1 MKKVFTFLLLTFLF
15 IININADVTMSYDKA
30 VNNSQRY
37 VYKFNKYGKYI
48 ITDKKYI
55 EIVNSDTAI
64 IPFAFKSNKSTVN
77 TDFTRG
83 GLLNEEE
90 FIISK
95 DSNGN
100 TYLSQDV
107 EFFLMKDGTI
117 KAINV
122 LNNDVIDAGD
132 KKYALRVTEFV
143 IPGTKTKGSGTKNN
157 PWEFVGTYKL
167 TFYIENGKITNNNLS
182 VDKYI
187 VYAVES
193 TEGQI
198 VINFKPDSTFAYY
211 NNNCDFEYEYDK
223 TNKIHRIFKSNKDIT
238 SDKECTINLIA
249 TGLLVQYDLNGGTGN
264 CENLSVTKGSKLTN
278 ICTSVSKPGY
288 MFKGWKDASGN
299 TVTKDTIVND
309 NLKLTAEWEIKKYT
323 LTVKPNGGV
332 WNNQTENKT
341 IEQEYM
347 STTTID
353 NPTKGS
359 TYKITFDSN
368 NTNATISKNIVEAER
383 PFSNWKLT
391 KDVNDVT
398 TKLEN
403 NKFTFGTSNATIEAN
418 YGVNSNNT
426 TLALISKAGHTC
438 KWNTKSDGS
447 GTSYSSGYAN
457 YSANSNITLYAICS
471 ANSYKVLLDN
481 QGATTAGTSSVSVT
495 YGKNISNIT
504 VPAKKYKVTLVYDST
519 KTEEKTVNLTFG
531 GYYSEKNGKGIQ
543 YINASGSGVKAY
555 DKASNTTL
563 YAKWNSASITLPT
576 PSKTGYTFD
585 GWYTQS
591 SGGTKVSNTYTPAG
605 NVTLYAHWT
614 NVNYTLTI
622 NPNGGIWNNTTSNS
636 TKTGTTNS
644 KLSIAN
650 PTPKGYTVSFNPNG
664 GNNVNS
670 ITSQRTFKNWSL
682 SGPGSMSGTTYTF
695 GAGNATL
702 TANYNN
708 GSITLPSATKA
719 GHNFKGW
726 YNNGC
731 GTTFIGNAGESYTP
745 TSNVTLKACYSYY
758 AYILDVYPNGGT
770 WNGTTEKT
778 RIEPLAKP
786 KPSIYGN
793 TEYTGK
799 IYSTIEI
806 PNPIPPSGYTV
817 SFNTNGGSSVSSI
830 TSTKSFDRWDNSSP
844 GKFSGTTYT
853 YGEGSGYITA
863 KYKNNSVNLPTPTK
877 SGYTFVGWYTAS
889 SGGTKVSNTYI
900 PEKNITLYAHWSAN
914 SYTLTINPN
923 GGKWNNSTSNST
935 KTGKT
940 NSTVTIDNPTPIGFT
955 VSFDSNGGN
964 NVSSITS
971 QRTFAN
977 WSLSGSGSI
986 SGTTYTFGAGNATLT
1001 ANYNNGSITLPSA
1014 TKAGYKFK
1022 GWYSNGC
1029 GTTLIG
1035 NAGESYTPTSNI
1047 TLKACYSYIAYILDV
1062 NPNGGTWNGTTST
1075 TRINPLASPKPS
1087 INGQTEYT
1095 GKIGTTIDI
1104 ANPTPSSGYTV
1115 SFNTNGGNT
1124 INSMTSTKSFSGW
1137 INLGAGSISE
1147 TTFTYGE
1154 GNGSLKANYKNN
1166 SITLPTPSKSGY
1178 TFVGWYTASSGGT
1191 KVSNTYT
1198 PTGNVT
1204 LYAHWSANSY
1214 TLSFDANGCGTLGVS
1229 YVTATVGKTYG
1240 DADDGDG
1247 LPSIA
1252 LTTGKKF
1259 DGWYTSSSGGN
1270 KITNSTTVTASSDN
1284 GTLYAHCSY
1293 INYNISYNLANGT
1306 YGSSH
1311 PTSAKYGDVINISKP
1326 SKKVTISLSR
1336 GTNASNA
1343 KISSTSV
1350 SAAQTFAGWTATN
1363 LNTTTARR
1371 GTSSSSVNTQWS
1383 SGSTKSTYTY
1393 YKNLTATNN
1402 ATVNLTANWTQKNV
1416 TLPTITK
1423 SGYTCGWATSSNAT
1437 TYKYESGATYVPNAN
1452 GSSNLTLYG
1461 VCKRIAP
1468 PSLTVKFT
1476 TSAGYTNT
1484 CTSAYT
1490 TSHGS
1495 CTFDDK
1501 YYAPLSLSIVATDT
1515 NEVTNMKL
1523 EYNKPGQTSYTD
1535 ITGSYELS
1543 FTKSDN
1549 TYTAKTSIGSS
1560 GKRKLRITATNNKG
1574 KTGTVILNI
1583 NIIPRTFAAQNNC
1596 SDKTL
1601 TADGNIFV
1609 WKGESSCT
1617 NASKSPCGQMQ
1628 KDTLGLISQGAELC
1642 YVKTI
1647 SSSSNVIF
1655 IAAWIEES
1663 QFSHKGGVLT
1673 KGYPGYGTATT
1684 KTFNGKTY
1692 YYSKLTAWCKNAS
1705 CGGGWVIK
1713 PEI

>member
-64 IPFAFKSNKSTVN
+64 IPFAFKNNKSTVN

-90 FIISK
+90 FIVSK

-122 LNNDVIDAGD
+122 LNNDVKDAGD

-167 TFYIENGKITNNNLS
+167 TFYIENGKITNNNLL
-182 VDKYI
+182 VNKYI

-193 TEGQI
+193 TAGQI
-198 VINFKPDSTFAYY
+198 VINFKPDSSFTYY

-223 TNKIHRIFKSNKDIT
+223 TNKIHRIFKPNKDIT

-249 TGLLVQYDLNGGTGN
+249 AGLLVQYDLNGGTGN
-264 CENLSVTKGSKLTN
+264 CESLSVTKGSKLTN

-299 TVTKDTIVND
+299 IVTKDTIVND

-323 LTVKPNGGV
+323 LT
-332 WNNQTENKT
+332 
-341 IEQEYM
+341 
-347 STTTID
+347 
-353 NPTKGS
+353 
-359 TYKITFDSN
+359 
-368 NTNATISKNIVEAER
+368 
-383 PFSNWKLT
+383 
-391 KDVNDVT
+391 
-398 TKLEN
+398 
-403 NKFTFGTSNATIEAN
+403 
-418 YGVNSNNT
+418 
-426 TLALISKAGHTC
+426 
-438 KWNTKSDGS
+438 
-447 GTSYSSGYAN
+447 
-457 YSANSNITLYAICS
+457 
-471 ANSYKVLLDN
+471 
-481 QGATTAGTSSVSVT
+481 
-495 YGKNISNIT
+495 
-504 VPAKKYKVTLVYDST
+504 
-519 KTEEKTVNLTFG
+519 
-531 GYYSEKNGKGIQ
+531 
-543 YINASGSGVKAY
+543 
-555 DKASNTTL
+555 
-563 YAKWNSASITLPT
+563 
-576 PSKTGYTFD
+576 
-585 GWYTQS
+585 
-591 SGGTKVSNTYTPAG
+591 
-605 NVTLYAHWT
+605 
-614 NVNYTLTI
+614 I
-622 NPNGGIWNNTTSNS
+622 NPNGGTWNNTTSNS
-636 TKTGTTNS
+636 TKTGTINS
-644 KLSIAN
+644 TLSIAN
-650 PTPKGYTVSFNPNG
+650 PTPKGYTVSFNSNG
-664 GNNVNS
+664 GNNVKS

-682 SGPGSMSGTTYTF
+682 SGSGSMSGTTYTF
-695 GAGNATL
+695 GSGNATL

-726 YNNGC
+726 YSNGC
-731 GTTFIGNAGESYTP
+731 GSTFIGNAGESYTP
-745 TSNVTLKACYSYY
+745 TSNVTLRACYSYY

-778 RIEPLAKP
+778 RIEPLANP

-793 TEYTGK
+793 TDYTGK
-799 IYSTIEI
+799 IGSTIDI

-830 TSTKSFDRWDNSSP
+830 TSTKSFNGWNNSSP
-844 GKFSGTTYT
+844 GTFSGTTYT

-863 KYKNNSVNLPTPTK
+863 NYKNNSVNLPKPTK

-889 SGGTKVSNTYI
+889 SGGTKVN
-900 PEKNITLYAHWSAN
+900 
-914 SYTLTINPN
+914 
-923 GGKWNNSTSNST
+923 
-935 KTGKT
+935 
-940 NSTVTIDNPTPIGFT
+940 
-955 VSFDSNGGN
+955 
-964 NVSSITS
+964 
-971 QRTFAN
+971 
-977 WSLSGSGSI
+977 
-986 SGTTYTFGAGNATLT
+986 
-1001 ANYNNGSITLPSA
+1001 
-1014 TKAGYKFK
+1014 
-1022 GWYSNGC
+1022 
-1029 GTTLIG
+1029 
-1035 NAGESYTPTSNI
+1035 
-1047 TLKACYSYIAYILDV
+1047 
-1062 NPNGGTWNGTTST
+1062 
-1075 TRINPLASPKPS
+1075 
-1087 INGQTEYT
+1087 
-1095 GKIGTTIDI
+1095 
-1104 ANPTPSSGYTV
+1104 
-1115 SFNTNGGNT
+1115 
-1124 INSMTSTKSFSGW
+1124 
-1137 INLGAGSISE
+1137 
-1147 TTFTYGE
+1147 
-1154 GNGSLKANYKNN
+1154 
-1166 SITLPTPSKSGY
+1166 
-1178 TFVGWYTASSGGT
+1178 
-1191 KVSNTYT
+1191 NTYT
-1198 PTGNVT
+1198 PTENIT

-1252 LTTGKKF
+1252 LTTGKNF

-1293 INYNISYNLANGT
+1293 INYNINYNLANGT
-1306 YGSSH
+1306 HGSSH
-1311 PTSAKYGDVINISKP
+1311 PTSAKYEDVINISKP
-1326 SKKVTISLSR
+1326 SKKVTINLSR

-1343 KISSTSV
+1343 TISSTSV

-1393 YKNLTATNN
+1393 YKNLTVTNN
-1402 ATVNLTANWTQKNV
+1402 ATVKLTANWTQKSV

-1423 SGYTCGWATSSNAT
+1423 SGYKCGWATSSTAT
-1437 TYKYESGATYVPNAN
+1437 TYTYESGATYVPNAN

-1461 VCKRIAP
+1461 VCKHIAP

-1484 CTSAYT
+1484 CTDTYT

-1495 CTFDDK
+1495 CTFNDG

-1543 FTKSDN
+1543 PTKSGN
-1549 TYTAKTSIGSS
+1549 TYTAKTSIGST
-1560 GKRKLRITATNNKG
+1560 GKRKLRITATNNQG

-1583 NIIPRTFAAQNNC
+1583 NIIPQTFAAQNNC
-1596 SDKTL
+1596 TDKTI
-1601 TADGNIFV
+1601 TAAGNIFV

-1628 KDTLGLISQGAELC
+1628 KDTIGVISQGAELC

-1647 SSSSNVIF
+1647 SSTSNAKF
-1655 IAAWIEES
+1655 IAAWIEKS
-1663 QFSHKGGVLT
+1663 QFKYKGGVLT
-1673 KGYPGYGTATT
+1673 EGYPGYGTATT

-1692 YYSKLTAWCKNAS
+1692 YYSKLVAWCNNAS
-1705 CGGGWVIK
+1705 CGYGWVIK

>member
-64 IPFAFKSNKSTVN
+64 IPFAFKNSKSTVN

-90 FIISK
+90 FIVSK

-299 TVTKDTIVND
+299 TVTKDTVVND

-481 QGATTAGTSSVSVT
+481 QGATTAGTSNVSVT

-504 VPAKKYKVTLVYDST
+504 VPAKEYKVTFVYDST
-519 KTEEKTVNLTFG
+519 KTEEKTVKLTFG
-531 GYYSEKNGKGIQ
+531 GYYSETNGKGIQ

-563 YAKWNSASITLPT
+563 YAKWNSASITLQTPT
-576 PSKTGYTFD
+576 KSGYTFD

-650 PTPKGYTVSFNPNG
+650 PTPKGYTVSFNSNG

-670 ITSQRTFKNWSL
+670 ITSQRTFTNWSL
-682 SGPGSMSGTTYTF
+682 SGSGSISGTTYTF
-695 GAGNATL
+695 GSGNATL

-719 GHNFKGW
+719 GHKFKGW
-726 YNNGC
+726 YSNGC

-778 RIEPLAKP
+778 RIEPLANP

-793 TEYTGK
+793 TNYTGK
-799 IYSTIEI
+799 IGSTIDI

-817 SFNTNGGSSVSSI
+817 SFNTNGGSSISSI
-830 TSTKSFDRWDNSSP
+830 TSTKSFNGWNNSSP
-844 GKFSGTTYT
+844 GTFSGTTYT

-863 KYKNNSVNLPTPTK
+863 NYKNNSVNLPKPTK
-877 SGYTFVGWYTAS
+877 SGYTFGGWYTAS
-889 SGGTKVSNTYI
+889 SGGTKVN
-900 PEKNITLYAHWSAN
+900 
-914 SYTLTINPN
+914 
-923 GGKWNNSTSNST
+923 
-935 KTGKT
+935 
-940 NSTVTIDNPTPIGFT
+940 
-955 VSFDSNGGN
+955 
-964 NVSSITS
+964 
-971 QRTFAN
+971 
-977 WSLSGSGSI
+977 
-986 SGTTYTFGAGNATLT
+986 
-1001 ANYNNGSITLPSA
+1001 
-1014 TKAGYKFK
+1014 
-1022 GWYSNGC
+1022 
-1029 GTTLIG
+1029 
-1035 NAGESYTPTSNI
+1035 
-1047 TLKACYSYIAYILDV
+1047 
-1062 NPNGGTWNGTTST
+1062 
-1075 TRINPLASPKPS
+1075 
-1087 INGQTEYT
+1087 
-1095 GKIGTTIDI
+1095 
-1104 ANPTPSSGYTV
+1104 
-1115 SFNTNGGNT
+1115 
-1124 INSMTSTKSFSGW
+1124 
-1137 INLGAGSISE
+1137 
-1147 TTFTYGE
+1147 
-1154 GNGSLKANYKNN
+1154 
-1166 SITLPTPSKSGY
+1166 
-1178 TFVGWYTASSGGT
+1178 
-1191 KVSNTYT
+1191 NTYT
-1198 PTGNVT
+1198 PTGNIT

-1402 ATVNLTANWTQKNV
+1402 ATVNLTANWTQKSV

-1423 SGYTCGWATSSNAT
+1423 SGYTCGWATSSTAT

-1543 FTKSDN
+1543 FTKSGN

-1628 KDTLGLISQGAELC
+1628 ADTLGLISKGAELC

>member
-64 IPFAFKSNKSTVN
+64 IPFAFKNNKSTVN

-90 FIISK
+90 FIVSK

-167 TFYIENGKITNNNLS
+167 TFYIENGKITNNNLL

-299 TVTKDTIVND
+299 TVTKDTVVND

-481 QGATTAGTSSVSVT
+481 QGATTAGTSNVSVT

-504 VPAKKYKVTLVYDST
+504 VPAKEYKVTLVYDST
-519 KTEEKTVNLTFG
+519 KTEEKKVKLTFG
-531 GYYSEKNGKGIQ
+531 GYYSETNGKGIQ

-650 PTPKGYTVSFNPNG
+650 PTPKGYTVSFNSNG

-695 GAGNATL
+695 GSGNATL

-719 GHNFKGW
+719 GHKFKGW
-726 YNNGC
+726 YSNGC

-778 RIEPLAKP
+778 RIEPLANP

-793 TEYTGK
+793 TDYTGK
-799 IYSTIEI
+799 IGSTIDI

-817 SFNTNGGSSVSSI
+817 SFNTNGGSSISSI
-830 TSTKSFDRWDNSSP
+830 TSTKSFNGWNNSSP
-844 GKFSGTTYT
+844 GTFSGTTYT

-863 KYKNNSVNLPTPTK
+863 NYKNNSVNLPKPTK
-877 SGYTFVGWYTAS
+877 SGYTFGGWYTAS
-889 SGGTKVSNTYI
+889 SGGTKVN
-900 PEKNITLYAHWSAN
+900 
-914 SYTLTINPN
+914 
-923 GGKWNNSTSNST
+923 
-935 KTGKT
+935 
-940 NSTVTIDNPTPIGFT
+940 
-955 VSFDSNGGN
+955 
-964 NVSSITS
+964 
-971 QRTFAN
+971 
-977 WSLSGSGSI
+977 
-986 SGTTYTFGAGNATLT
+986 
-1001 ANYNNGSITLPSA
+1001 
-1014 TKAGYKFK
+1014 
-1022 GWYSNGC
+1022 
-1029 GTTLIG
+1029 
-1035 NAGESYTPTSNI
+1035 
-1047 TLKACYSYIAYILDV
+1047 
-1062 NPNGGTWNGTTST
+1062 
-1075 TRINPLASPKPS
+1075 
-1087 INGQTEYT
+1087 
-1095 GKIGTTIDI
+1095 
-1104 ANPTPSSGYTV
+1104 
-1115 SFNTNGGNT
+1115 
-1124 INSMTSTKSFSGW
+1124 
-1137 INLGAGSISE
+1137 
-1147 TTFTYGE
+1147 
-1154 GNGSLKANYKNN
+1154 
-1166 SITLPTPSKSGY
+1166 
-1178 TFVGWYTASSGGT
+1178 
-1191 KVSNTYT
+1191 NTYT
-1198 PTGNVT
+1198 PTGNIT

-1543 FTKSDN
+1543 FTKSGN

>member
-64 IPFAFKSNKSTVN
+64 IPFAFKNSKSTVN

-90 FIISK
+90 FIVSK

-359 TYKITFDSN
+359 TYKITFNSN

-481 QGATTAGTSSVSVT
+481 QGATTAGTSNVSVT

-504 VPAKKYKVTLVYDST
+504 VPAKEYKVTLVYDST
-519 KTEEKTVNLTFG
+519 KTEEKKVKLTFG
-531 GYYSEKNGKGIQ
+531 GYYSETNGKGIQ

-650 PTPKGYTVSFNPNG
+650 PTPKGYTVSFNSNG

-670 ITSQRTFKNWSL
+670 ITSQRTFTNWSL
-682 SGPGSMSGTTYTF
+682 SGSGSISGTTYTF
-695 GAGNATL
+695 GSGNATL

-719 GHNFKGW
+719 GHKFKGW
-726 YNNGC
+726 YSNGC

-778 RIEPLAKP
+778 RIEPLANP

-793 TEYTGK
+793 TDYTGK
-799 IYSTIEI
+799 IGSTIDI

-817 SFNTNGGSSVSSI
+817 SFNTNGGSSISSI
-830 TSTKSFDRWDNSSP
+830 TSTKSFNGWNNSSP
-844 GKFSGTTYT
+844 GTFSGTTYT

-863 KYKNNSVNLPTPTK
+863 NYKNNSVNLPKPTK
-877 SGYTFVGWYTAS
+877 SGYTFGGWYTAS
-889 SGGTKVSNTYI
+889 SGGTKVN
-900 PEKNITLYAHWSAN
+900 
-914 SYTLTINPN
+914 
-923 GGKWNNSTSNST
+923 
-935 KTGKT
+935 
-940 NSTVTIDNPTPIGFT
+940 
-955 VSFDSNGGN
+955 
-964 NVSSITS
+964 
-971 QRTFAN
+971 
-977 WSLSGSGSI
+977 
-986 SGTTYTFGAGNATLT
+986 
-1001 ANYNNGSITLPSA
+1001 
-1014 TKAGYKFK
+1014 
-1022 GWYSNGC
+1022 
-1029 GTTLIG
+1029 
-1035 NAGESYTPTSNI
+1035 
-1047 TLKACYSYIAYILDV
+1047 
-1062 NPNGGTWNGTTST
+1062 
-1075 TRINPLASPKPS
+1075 
-1087 INGQTEYT
+1087 
-1095 GKIGTTIDI
+1095 
-1104 ANPTPSSGYTV
+1104 
-1115 SFNTNGGNT
+1115 
-1124 INSMTSTKSFSGW
+1124 
-1137 INLGAGSISE
+1137 
-1147 TTFTYGE
+1147 
-1154 GNGSLKANYKNN
+1154 
-1166 SITLPTPSKSGY
+1166 
-1178 TFVGWYTASSGGT
+1178 
-1191 KVSNTYT
+1191 NTYT
-1198 PTGNVT
+1198 PTGNIT

-1293 INYNISYNLANGT
+1293 INYNINYNLANGT
-1306 YGSSH
+1306 HGSSH

-1495 CTFDDK
+1495 CTFDNK

-1628 KDTLGLISQGAELC
+1628 KDTLGLISKGAELC

>member
-1 MKKVFTFLLLTFLF
+1 MKKVFTFLLLTFIF

-64 IPFAFKSNKSTVN
+64 IPFAFKNNKSTVN

-90 FIISK
+90 FIVSK

-167 TFYIENGKITNNNLS
+167 TFYIENGKITNNNLL

-299 TVTKDTIVND
+299 TVTKDTVVND

-481 QGATTAGTSSVSVT
+481 QGATTAGTSNVSVT

-504 VPAKKYKVTLVYDST
+504 VPAKEYKVTLVYDST
-519 KTEEKTVNLTFG
+519 KTEEKTVKLTFG
-531 GYYSEKNGKGIQ
+531 GYYSETNGKGIQ

-555 DKASNTTL
+555 DIASNTTL

-650 PTPKGYTVSFNPNG
+650 PTPKGYTVSFNSNG

-670 ITSQRTFKNWSL
+670 ITSQRTFTNWSL
-682 SGPGSMSGTTYTF
+682 SGSGSISGTTYTF
-695 GAGNATL
+695 GSGNATL

-719 GHNFKGW
+719 GHKFKGW
-726 YNNGC
+726 YSNGC

-778 RIEPLAKP
+778 RIEPLANP

-793 TEYTGK
+793 TDYTGK
-799 IYSTIEI
+799 IGSTIDI

-817 SFNTNGGSSVSSI
+817 SFNTNGGSSISSI
-830 TSTKSFDRWDNSSP
+830 TSTKSFNGWNNSSP
-844 GKFSGTTYT
+844 GTFSGTTYT

-863 KYKNNSVNLPTPTK
+863 NYKNNSVNLPKPTK
-877 SGYTFVGWYTAS
+877 SGYTFGGWYTAS
-889 SGGTKVSNTYI
+889 SGGTKVNNTYT
-900 PEKNITLYAHWSAN
+900 PTENITLYAHWSAN
-914 SYTLTINPN
+914 SY
-923 GGKWNNSTSNST
+923 
-935 KTGKT
+935 
-940 NSTVTIDNPTPIGFT
+940 
-955 VSFDSNGGN
+955 
-964 NVSSITS
+964 
-971 QRTFAN
+971 R
-977 WSLSGSGSI
+977 
-986 SGTTYTFGAGNATLT
+986 
-1001 ANYNNGSITLPSA
+1001 
-1014 TKAGYKFK
+1014 
-1022 GWYSNGC
+1022 
-1029 GTTLIG
+1029 
-1035 NAGESYTPTSNI
+1035 
-1047 TLKACYSYIAYILDV
+1047 
-1062 NPNGGTWNGTTST
+1062 
-1075 TRINPLASPKPS
+1075 
-1087 INGQTEYT
+1087 
-1095 GKIGTTIDI
+1095 
-1104 ANPTPSSGYTV
+1104 
-1115 SFNTNGGNT
+1115 
-1124 INSMTSTKSFSGW
+1124 
-1137 INLGAGSISE
+1137 
-1147 TTFTYGE
+1147 
-1154 GNGSLKANYKNN
+1154 
-1166 SITLPTPSKSGY
+1166 
-1178 TFVGWYTASSGGT
+1178 
-1191 KVSNTYT
+1191 
-1198 PTGNVT
+1198 
-1204 LYAHWSANSY
+1204 
-1214 TLSFDANGCGTLGVS
+1214 LSFDANGCGTLGVS

-1523 EYNKPGQTSYTD
+1523 EYNDSGQTSYTD
-1535 ITGSYELS
+1535 IIGSYELS

-1628 KDTLGLISQGAELC
+1628 ADTLGLISKGAELC

>member
-1 MKKVFTFLLLTFLF
+1 MKKVFTFLLLTFIF

-64 IPFAFKSNKSTVN
+64 IPFAFKNNKSTVN

-90 FIISK
+90 FIVSK

-167 TFYIENGKITNNNLS
+167 TFYIENGKITNNNLL

-299 TVTKDTIVND
+299 TVTKDTVVND

-481 QGATTAGTSSVSVT
+481 QGATTAGTSNVSVT

-504 VPAKKYKVTLVYDST
+504 VPAKEYKVTLVYDST
-519 KTEEKTVNLTFG
+519 KTEEKKVKLTFG
-531 GYYSEKNGKGIQ
+531 GYYSETNGKGIQ

-650 PTPKGYTVSFNPNG
+650 PTPKGYTVSFNSNG

-695 GAGNATL
+695 GSGNATL

-719 GHNFKGW
+719 GHKFKGW
-726 YNNGC
+726 YSNGC

-778 RIEPLAKP
+778 RIEPLANP

-793 TEYTGK
+793 TDYTGK
-799 IYSTIEI
+799 IGSTIDI

-817 SFNTNGGSSVSSI
+817 SFNTNGGSSISSI
-830 TSTKSFDRWDNSSP
+830 TSTKSFNGWNNSSP
-844 GKFSGTTYT
+844 GTFSGTTYT

-863 KYKNNSVNLPTPTK
+863 NYKNNSVNLPKPTK
-877 SGYTFVGWYTAS
+877 SGYTFGGWYTAS
-889 SGGTKVSNTYI
+889 SGGTKVN
-900 PEKNITLYAHWSAN
+900 
-914 SYTLTINPN
+914 
-923 GGKWNNSTSNST
+923 
-935 KTGKT
+935 
-940 NSTVTIDNPTPIGFT
+940 
-955 VSFDSNGGN
+955 
-964 NVSSITS
+964 
-971 QRTFAN
+971 
-977 WSLSGSGSI
+977 
-986 SGTTYTFGAGNATLT
+986 
-1001 ANYNNGSITLPSA
+1001 
-1014 TKAGYKFK
+1014 
-1022 GWYSNGC
+1022 
-1029 GTTLIG
+1029 
-1035 NAGESYTPTSNI
+1035 
-1047 TLKACYSYIAYILDV
+1047 
-1062 NPNGGTWNGTTST
+1062 
-1075 TRINPLASPKPS
+1075 
-1087 INGQTEYT
+1087 
-1095 GKIGTTIDI
+1095 
-1104 ANPTPSSGYTV
+1104 
-1115 SFNTNGGNT
+1115 
-1124 INSMTSTKSFSGW
+1124 
-1137 INLGAGSISE
+1137 
-1147 TTFTYGE
+1147 
-1154 GNGSLKANYKNN
+1154 
-1166 SITLPTPSKSGY
+1166 
-1178 TFVGWYTASSGGT
+1178 
-1191 KVSNTYT
+1191 NTYT
-1198 PTGNVT
+1198 PTGNIT

-1515 NEVTNMKL
+1515 NKVTNMKL

-1601 TADGNIFV
+1601 TADGSIFV

>member
-64 IPFAFKSNKSTVN
+64 IPFAFKNNKSTVN

-90 FIISK
+90 FIVSK

-143 IPGTKTKGSGTKNN
+143 IPGTKIKGSGTKNN

-299 TVTKDTIVND
+299 TVTKDTVVND

-438 KWNTKSDGS
+438 KWNTKSNGS
-447 GTSYSSGYAN
+447 GTSYSSGYTK
-457 YSANSNITLYAICS
+457 YSANSNITLYAICN

-650 PTPKGYTVSFNPNG
+650 PTPKGYTVSFNSNG

-670 ITSQRTFKNWSL
+670 ITSQRTFTNWSL
-682 SGPGSMSGTTYTF
+682 SGSGSISGTTYTF
-695 GAGNATL
+695 GSGNATL

-719 GHNFKGW
+719 GHKFKGW
-726 YNNGC
+726 YSNGC

-778 RIEPLAKP
+778 RIEPLANP

-793 TEYTGK
+793 TNYTGK
-799 IYSTIEI
+799 IGSTIDI

-817 SFNTNGGSSVSSI
+817 SFNTNGGSSISSI
-830 TSTKSFDRWDNSSP
+830 TSTKSFNGWNNSSP
-844 GKFSGTTYT
+844 GTFSGTTYT

-863 KYKNNSVNLPTPTK
+863 NYKNNSVNLPKPTK
-877 SGYTFVGWYTAS
+877 SGYTFGGWYTAS
-889 SGGTKVSNTYI
+889 SGGTKVN
-900 PEKNITLYAHWSAN
+900 
-914 SYTLTINPN
+914 
-923 GGKWNNSTSNST
+923 
-935 KTGKT
+935 
-940 NSTVTIDNPTPIGFT
+940 
-955 VSFDSNGGN
+955 
-964 NVSSITS
+964 
-971 QRTFAN
+971 
-977 WSLSGSGSI
+977 
-986 SGTTYTFGAGNATLT
+986 
-1001 ANYNNGSITLPSA
+1001 
-1014 TKAGYKFK
+1014 
-1022 GWYSNGC
+1022 
-1029 GTTLIG
+1029 
-1035 NAGESYTPTSNI
+1035 
-1047 TLKACYSYIAYILDV
+1047 
-1062 NPNGGTWNGTTST
+1062 
-1075 TRINPLASPKPS
+1075 
-1087 INGQTEYT
+1087 
-1095 GKIGTTIDI
+1095 
-1104 ANPTPSSGYTV
+1104 
-1115 SFNTNGGNT
+1115 
-1124 INSMTSTKSFSGW
+1124 
-1137 INLGAGSISE
+1137 
-1147 TTFTYGE
+1147 
-1154 GNGSLKANYKNN
+1154 
-1166 SITLPTPSKSGY
+1166 
-1178 TFVGWYTASSGGT
+1178 
-1191 KVSNTYT
+1191 NTYT
-1198 PTGNVT
+1198 PTGNIT

-1402 ATVNLTANWTQKNV
+1402 ATVNLTSNWTQKSV

-1495 CTFDDK
+1495 CTFDNK

-1628 KDTLGLISQGAELC
+1628 KDTLGLISKGAELC

>member
-64 IPFAFKSNKSTVN
+64 IPFAFKNSKSTVN

-90 FIISK
+90 FIVSK

-157 PWEFVGTYKL
+157 PWEFVGTHKL
-167 TFYIENGKITNNNLS
+167 TFYIENGKITNNNLL

-481 QGATTAGTSSVSVT
+481 QGATTAGTSNVSVT

-504 VPAKKYKVTLVYDST
+504 VPAKEYKVTLVYDST
-519 KTEEKTVNLTFG
+519 KTEEKTVKLTFG
-531 GYYSEKNGKGIQ
+531 GYYSETNGKGIQ

-650 PTPKGYTVSFNPNG
+650 PTPKGYTVSFNSKG

-670 ITSQRTFKNWSL
+670 ITSQRTFTNWSL
-682 SGPGSMSGTTYTF
+682 SGSGSISGTTYTF
-695 GAGNATL
+695 GSGNATL

-719 GHNFKGW
+719 GHKFKGW
-726 YNNGC
+726 YSNGC

-778 RIEPLAKP
+778 RIEPLANP

-799 IYSTIEI
+799 IGSTIDI

-817 SFNTNGGSSVSSI
+817 SFNTNGGSSISSI
-830 TSTKSFDRWDNSSP
+830 TSTKSFNGWNNSSP
-844 GKFSGTTYT
+844 GTFSGTTYT

-863 KYKNNSVNLPTPTK
+863 NYKNNSVNLPKPTK
-877 SGYTFVGWYTAS
+877 SGYTFGGWYTAS
-889 SGGTKVSNTYI
+889 SGGTKVN
-900 PEKNITLYAHWSAN
+900 
-914 SYTLTINPN
+914 
-923 GGKWNNSTSNST
+923 
-935 KTGKT
+935 
-940 NSTVTIDNPTPIGFT
+940 
-955 VSFDSNGGN
+955 
-964 NVSSITS
+964 
-971 QRTFAN
+971 
-977 WSLSGSGSI
+977 
-986 SGTTYTFGAGNATLT
+986 
-1001 ANYNNGSITLPSA
+1001 
-1014 TKAGYKFK
+1014 
-1022 GWYSNGC
+1022 
-1029 GTTLIG
+1029 
-1035 NAGESYTPTSNI
+1035 
-1047 TLKACYSYIAYILDV
+1047 
-1062 NPNGGTWNGTTST
+1062 
-1075 TRINPLASPKPS
+1075 
-1087 INGQTEYT
+1087 
-1095 GKIGTTIDI
+1095 
-1104 ANPTPSSGYTV
+1104 
-1115 SFNTNGGNT
+1115 
-1124 INSMTSTKSFSGW
+1124 
-1137 INLGAGSISE
+1137 
-1147 TTFTYGE
+1147 
-1154 GNGSLKANYKNN
+1154 
-1166 SITLPTPSKSGY
+1166 
-1178 TFVGWYTASSGGT
+1178 
-1191 KVSNTYT
+1191 NTYT
-1198 PTGNVT
+1198 PTGNIT

-1402 ATVNLTANWTQKNV
+1402 ATVNLTANWTQKSV

-1423 SGYTCGWATSSNAT
+1423 SGYTCGWATSSTAT

-1543 FTKSDN
+1543 PTQSGN

>member
-64 IPFAFKSNKSTVN
+64 IPFAFKNNKSTVN

-90 FIISK
+90 FIVSK

-167 TFYIENGKITNNNLS
+167 TFYIENGKITNNNLL

-264 CENLSVTKGSKLTN
+264 CESLSVTKGSKLTN

-299 TVTKDTIVND
+299 IVTKDTIVND
-309 NLKLTAEWEIKKYT
+309 NLKLTAQWEIKKYT

-383 PFSNWKLT
+383 PFNNWKLT

-418 YGVNSNNT
+418 YRVNSNNT
-426 TLALISKAGHTC
+426 TLALISKTGHIC

-447 GTSYSSGYAN
+447 GTSYTSGYTN

-471 ANSYKVLLDN
+471 ANSYKVSLDN

-504 VPAKKYKVTLVYDST
+504 VPAKAYKVTLVYDST
-519 KTEEKTVNLTFG
+519 KTEEKTVKLTFG
-531 GYYSEKNGKGIQ
+531 GYYSETNGKGIQ

-591 SGGTKVSNTYTPAG
+591 SGGTKVSNTYTPTV
-605 NVTLYAHWT
+605 NTTLYAHW
-614 NVNYTLTI
+614 NANSYTLTI
-622 NPNGGIWNNTTSNS
+622 NPNGGTWNNTTSNS

-644 KLSIAN
+644 TLSIAN
-650 PTPKGYTVSFNPNG
+650 PTPPKGYTVSFNTNGGSSLSSITSTKSFSGWSNSGSGSISGTTYTFGAGNGTLTANYKNNSVNLPTPTKSGYTFDGWYTQSSGGTKVSNTYTPTVNTTLYAHWNANSYTLTINPNGGTWNNTTSNSTKTGTTNSTLSIANPTPPKGYTVSFNTNG

-670 ITSQRTFKNWSL
+670 ITSQRTFTNWSL
-682 SGPGSMSGTTYTF
+682 SGSGSISGTTYTF

-708 GSITLPSATKA
+708 GSITLPSVSKA
-719 GHNFKGW
+719 GHKFKGW
-726 YNNGC
+726 YSNGC
-731 GTTFIGNAGESYTP
+731 SGTFIGNAGESYTP

-778 RIEPLAKP
+778 RIEPLANP

-793 TEYTGK
+793 TNYTGK
-799 IYSTIEI
+799 IGSTIDI

-817 SFNTNGGSSVSSI
+817 SFDTNGGSSVSSI
-830 TSTKSFDRWDNSSP
+830 TSTKSFNGWNNSSP
-844 GKFSGTTYT
+844 GTFSGTTYT

-863 KYKNNSVNLPTPTK
+863 NYKNNSVNLPTPTK
-877 SGYTFVGWYTAS
+877 LGYTFGGWYTAS
-889 SGGTKVSNTYI
+889 SGGTKVN
-900 PEKNITLYAHWSAN
+900 
-914 SYTLTINPN
+914 
-923 GGKWNNSTSNST
+923 
-935 KTGKT
+935 
-940 NSTVTIDNPTPIGFT
+940 
-955 VSFDSNGGN
+955 
-964 NVSSITS
+964 
-971 QRTFAN
+971 
-977 WSLSGSGSI
+977 
-986 SGTTYTFGAGNATLT
+986 
-1001 ANYNNGSITLPSA
+1001 
-1014 TKAGYKFK
+1014 
-1022 GWYSNGC
+1022 
-1029 GTTLIG
+1029 
-1035 NAGESYTPTSNI
+1035 
-1047 TLKACYSYIAYILDV
+1047 
-1062 NPNGGTWNGTTST
+1062 
-1075 TRINPLASPKPS
+1075 
-1087 INGQTEYT
+1087 
-1095 GKIGTTIDI
+1095 
-1104 ANPTPSSGYTV
+1104 
-1115 SFNTNGGNT
+1115 
-1124 INSMTSTKSFSGW
+1124 
-1137 INLGAGSISE
+1137 
-1147 TTFTYGE
+1147 
-1154 GNGSLKANYKNN
+1154 
-1166 SITLPTPSKSGY
+1166 
-1178 TFVGWYTASSGGT
+1178 
-1191 KVSNTYT
+1191 NTYT
-1198 PTGNVT
+1198 PTGNIT

-1214 TLSFDANGCGTLGVS
+1214 TLSFDANGCGTLRVS

-1252 LTTGKKF
+1252 LTTGKNF

-1293 INYNISYNLANGT
+1293 INYNINYNLANGT
-1306 YGSSH
+1306 HGSSH

-1326 SKKVTISLSR
+1326 SKKVTINLSR

-1343 KISSTSV
+1343 TISSTSV

-1393 YKNLTATNN
+1393 YKNLTVTNN
-1402 ATVNLTANWTQKNV
+1402 ATVKLTANWTQKSV

-1423 SGYTCGWATSSNAT
+1423 SGYKCGWATSSTAT
-1437 TYKYESGATYVPNAN
+1437 TYTYESGATYVPNAN
-1452 GSSNLTLYG
+1452 GSSNITLYG

-1484 CTSAYT
+1484 CTDTYT

-1495 CTFDDK
+1495 CTFNDG

-1543 FTKSDN
+1543 PTKSGN
-1549 TYTAKTSIGSS
+1549 TYTAKTSIGST
-1560 GKRKLRITATNNKG
+1560 GKRKLRITATNNQG

-1583 NIIPRTFAAQNNC
+1583 NIIPQTFAAQNNC
-1596 SDKTL
+1596 TDKTI
-1601 TADGNIFV
+1601 TAAGNIFV

-1628 KDTLGLISQGAELC
+1628 ADTLGLISKGAELC

>member
-64 IPFAFKSNKSTVN
+64 IPFAFKNNKSTVN

-90 FIISK
+90 FIVSK

-167 TFYIENGKITNNNLS
+167 TFYIENGKITNNNLL

-299 TVTKDTIVND
+299 TVTKDTVVND

-481 QGATTAGTSSVSVT
+481 QGATTAGTSNVSVT

-504 VPAKKYKVTLVYDST
+504 VPAKEYKVTLVYDST
-519 KTEEKTVNLTFG
+519 KTEEKKVKLTFG
-531 GYYSEKNGKGIQ
+531 GYYSETNGKGIQ

-650 PTPKGYTVSFNPNG
+650 PTPKGYTVSFNSNG

-670 ITSQRTFKNWSL
+670 ITSQRTFTNWSL
-682 SGPGSMSGTTYTF
+682 SGSGSISGTTYTF
-695 GAGNATL
+695 GSGNATL

-726 YNNGC
+726 YSNGC

-778 RIEPLAKP
+778 RIEPLANP

-793 TEYTGK
+793 TNYTGK
-799 IYSTIEI
+799 IGSTIDI

-817 SFNTNGGSSVSSI
+817 SFDTNGGSSISSI
-830 TSTKSFDRWDNSSP
+830 TSTKSFNGWNNSSP
-844 GKFSGTTYT
+844 GTFSGTTYT

-863 KYKNNSVNLPTPTK
+863 NYKNNSVNLPKPTK
-877 SGYTFVGWYTAS
+877 SGYTFGGWYTAS
-889 SGGTKVSNTYI
+889 SGGTKVN
-900 PEKNITLYAHWSAN
+900 
-914 SYTLTINPN
+914 
-923 GGKWNNSTSNST
+923 
-935 KTGKT
+935 
-940 NSTVTIDNPTPIGFT
+940 
-955 VSFDSNGGN
+955 
-964 NVSSITS
+964 
-971 QRTFAN
+971 
-977 WSLSGSGSI
+977 
-986 SGTTYTFGAGNATLT
+986 
-1001 ANYNNGSITLPSA
+1001 
-1014 TKAGYKFK
+1014 
-1022 GWYSNGC
+1022 
-1029 GTTLIG
+1029 
-1035 NAGESYTPTSNI
+1035 
-1047 TLKACYSYIAYILDV
+1047 
-1062 NPNGGTWNGTTST
+1062 
-1075 TRINPLASPKPS
+1075 
-1087 INGQTEYT
+1087 
-1095 GKIGTTIDI
+1095 
-1104 ANPTPSSGYTV
+1104 
-1115 SFNTNGGNT
+1115 
-1124 INSMTSTKSFSGW
+1124 
-1137 INLGAGSISE
+1137 
-1147 TTFTYGE
+1147 
-1154 GNGSLKANYKNN
+1154 
-1166 SITLPTPSKSGY
+1166 
-1178 TFVGWYTASSGGT
+1178 
-1191 KVSNTYT
+1191 NTYT
-1198 PTGNVT
+1198 PTGNIT

-1240 DADDGDG
+1240 DANDGDG

-1293 INYNISYNLANGT
+1293 INYNINYNLANGT
-1306 YGSSH
+1306 HGSSH

>member
-64 IPFAFKSNKSTVN
+64 IPFAFKNSKSTVN

-90 FIISK
+90 FIVSK

-143 IPGTKTKGSGTKNN
+143 IPGTKIKGSGTKNN
-157 PWEFVGTYKL
+157 PWEFVGTHKL
-167 TFYIENGKITNNNLS
+167 TFYIENGKITNNNLL

-299 TVTKDTIVND
+299 TVTKDTVVND

-504 VPAKKYKVTLVYDST
+504 VPAKEYKVTLVYDST
-519 KTEEKTVNLTFG
+519 KTEEKTVKLTFG

-555 DKASNTTL
+555 DKATNTTL

-650 PTPKGYTVSFNPNG
+650 PTPKGYTVSFNSNG

-670 ITSQRTFKNWSL
+670 ITSQRTFTNWSL
-682 SGPGSMSGTTYTF
+682 SGSGSISGTTYTF
-695 GAGNATL
+695 GSGNATL

-708 GSITLPSATKA
+708 GSITLPSVSKA
-719 GHNFKGW
+719 GHKFKGW
-726 YNNGC
+726 YSNGC
-731 GTTFIGNAGESYTP
+731 SGTFIGNAGESYTP

-778 RIEPLAKP
+778 RIEPLANP

-793 TEYTGK
+793 TDYTGK
-799 IYSTIEI
+799 IGSTIDI

-817 SFNTNGGSSVSSI
+817 SFNTNGGSSISSI
-830 TSTKSFDRWDNSSP
+830 TSTKSFNGWNNSSP
-844 GKFSGTTYT
+844 GTFSGTTYT

-863 KYKNNSVNLPTPTK
+863 NYKNNSVNLPKPTK
-877 SGYTFVGWYTAS
+877 SGYTFGGWYTAS
-889 SGGTKVSNTYI
+889 SGGTKVN
-900 PEKNITLYAHWSAN
+900 
-914 SYTLTINPN
+914 
-923 GGKWNNSTSNST
+923 
-935 KTGKT
+935 
-940 NSTVTIDNPTPIGFT
+940 
-955 VSFDSNGGN
+955 
-964 NVSSITS
+964 
-971 QRTFAN
+971 
-977 WSLSGSGSI
+977 
-986 SGTTYTFGAGNATLT
+986 
-1001 ANYNNGSITLPSA
+1001 
-1014 TKAGYKFK
+1014 
-1022 GWYSNGC
+1022 
-1029 GTTLIG
+1029 
-1035 NAGESYTPTSNI
+1035 
-1047 TLKACYSYIAYILDV
+1047 
-1062 NPNGGTWNGTTST
+1062 
-1075 TRINPLASPKPS
+1075 
-1087 INGQTEYT
+1087 
-1095 GKIGTTIDI
+1095 
-1104 ANPTPSSGYTV
+1104 
-1115 SFNTNGGNT
+1115 
-1124 INSMTSTKSFSGW
+1124 
-1137 INLGAGSISE
+1137 
-1147 TTFTYGE
+1147 
-1154 GNGSLKANYKNN
+1154 
-1166 SITLPTPSKSGY
+1166 
-1178 TFVGWYTASSGGT
+1178 
-1191 KVSNTYT
+1191 NTYT
-1198 PTGNVT
+1198 PTGNIT

-1423 SGYTCGWATSSNAT
+1423 SGYTCGWATSSTAT

-1628 KDTLGLISQGAELC
+1628 ADTLGLISKGAELC

>member
-64 IPFAFKSNKSTVN
+64 IPFAFKNSKSTVN

-481 QGATTAGTSSVSVT
+481 QGATTAGTSNVSVT

-504 VPAKKYKVTLVYDST
+504 VPAKEYKVTLVYDST
-519 KTEEKTVNLTFG
+519 KTEEKKVKLTFG
-531 GYYSEKNGKGIQ
+531 GYYSETNGKGIQ

-650 PTPKGYTVSFNPNG
+650 PTPKGYTVSFNSNG

-670 ITSQRTFKNWSL
+670 ITSQRTFTNWSL
-682 SGPGSMSGTTYTF
+682 SGSGSISGTTYTF
-695 GAGNATL
+695 GSGNATL

-719 GHNFKGW
+719 GHKFKGW
-726 YNNGC
+726 YSNGC

-778 RIEPLAKP
+778 RIEPLANP

-793 TEYTGK
+793 TDYTGK
-799 IYSTIEI
+799 IGSTIDI

-817 SFNTNGGSSVSSI
+817 SFNTNGGSSISSI
-830 TSTKSFDRWDNSSP
+830 TSTKSFNGWNNSSP
-844 GKFSGTTYT
+844 GTFSGTTYT

-863 KYKNNSVNLPTPTK
+863 NYKNNSVNLPKPTK
-877 SGYTFVGWYTAS
+877 SGYTFGGWYTAS
-889 SGGTKVSNTYI
+889 SGGTKVN
-900 PEKNITLYAHWSAN
+900 
-914 SYTLTINPN
+914 
-923 GGKWNNSTSNST
+923 
-935 KTGKT
+935 
-940 NSTVTIDNPTPIGFT
+940 
-955 VSFDSNGGN
+955 
-964 NVSSITS
+964 
-971 QRTFAN
+971 
-977 WSLSGSGSI
+977 
-986 SGTTYTFGAGNATLT
+986 
-1001 ANYNNGSITLPSA
+1001 
-1014 TKAGYKFK
+1014 
-1022 GWYSNGC
+1022 
-1029 GTTLIG
+1029 
-1035 NAGESYTPTSNI
+1035 
-1047 TLKACYSYIAYILDV
+1047 
-1062 NPNGGTWNGTTST
+1062 
-1075 TRINPLASPKPS
+1075 
-1087 INGQTEYT
+1087 
-1095 GKIGTTIDI
+1095 
-1104 ANPTPSSGYTV
+1104 
-1115 SFNTNGGNT
+1115 
-1124 INSMTSTKSFSGW
+1124 
-1137 INLGAGSISE
+1137 
-1147 TTFTYGE
+1147 
-1154 GNGSLKANYKNN
+1154 
-1166 SITLPTPSKSGY
+1166 
-1178 TFVGWYTASSGGT
+1178 
-1191 KVSNTYT
+1191 NTYT
-1198 PTGNVT
+1198 PTGNIT

-1259 DGWYTSSSGGN
+1259 DGWYTSSGGGN

-1371 GTSSSSVNTQWS
+1371 GTNSSSVNTQWS

-1628 KDTLGLISQGAELC
+1628 ADTLGLISKGAELC

>member
-64 IPFAFKSNKSTVN
+64 IPFAFKNNKSTVN

-90 FIISK
+90 FIVSK

-122 LNNDVIDAGD
+122 LNNDVKDAGD

-167 TFYIENGKITNNNLS
+167 TFYIENGKITNNNLL
-182 VDKYI
+182 VNKYI

-193 TEGQI
+193 TAGQI
-198 VINFKPDSTFAYY
+198 VINFKPDSSFTYY

-223 TNKIHRIFKSNKDIT
+223 TNKIHRIFKPNKDIT

-264 CENLSVTKGSKLTN
+264 CESLSVTKGSKLTN

-299 TVTKDTIVND
+299 IVTKDTIVND

-323 LTVKPNGGV
+323 LT
-332 WNNQTENKT
+332 
-341 IEQEYM
+341 
-347 STTTID
+347 
-353 NPTKGS
+353 
-359 TYKITFDSN
+359 
-368 NTNATISKNIVEAER
+368 
-383 PFSNWKLT
+383 
-391 KDVNDVT
+391 
-398 TKLEN
+398 
-403 NKFTFGTSNATIEAN
+403 
-418 YGVNSNNT
+418 
-426 TLALISKAGHTC
+426 
-438 KWNTKSDGS
+438 
-447 GTSYSSGYAN
+447 
-457 YSANSNITLYAICS
+457 
-471 ANSYKVLLDN
+471 
-481 QGATTAGTSSVSVT
+481 
-495 YGKNISNIT
+495 
-504 VPAKKYKVTLVYDST
+504 
-519 KTEEKTVNLTFG
+519 
-531 GYYSEKNGKGIQ
+531 
-543 YINASGSGVKAY
+543 
-555 DKASNTTL
+555 
-563 YAKWNSASITLPT
+563 
-576 PSKTGYTFD
+576 
-585 GWYTQS
+585 
-591 SGGTKVSNTYTPAG
+591 
-605 NVTLYAHWT
+605 
-614 NVNYTLTI
+614 I
-622 NPNGGIWNNTTSNS
+622 NPNGGTWNNTTSNS
-636 TKTGTTNS
+636 TKTGTINS
-644 KLSIAN
+644 TLSIAN
-650 PTPKGYTVSFNPNG
+650 PTPKGYTVSFNSNG
-664 GNNVNS
+664 GNNVKS

-682 SGPGSMSGTTYTF
+682 SGSGSMSGTTYTF
-695 GAGNATL
+695 GSGNATL

-726 YNNGC
+726 YSNGC
-731 GTTFIGNAGESYTP
+731 GSTFIGNAGESYTP
-745 TSNVTLKACYSYY
+745 TSNVTLRACYSYY

-778 RIEPLAKP
+778 RIEPLANP

-793 TEYTGK
+793 TDYTGK
-799 IYSTIEI
+799 IGSTIDI

-830 TSTKSFDRWDNSSP
+830 TSTKSFNGWNNSSP
-844 GKFSGTTYT
+844 GTFSGTTYT

-863 KYKNNSVNLPTPTK
+863 NYKNNSVNLPKPTK

-889 SGGTKVSNTYI
+889 SGGTKVN
-900 PEKNITLYAHWSAN
+900 
-914 SYTLTINPN
+914 
-923 GGKWNNSTSNST
+923 
-935 KTGKT
+935 
-940 NSTVTIDNPTPIGFT
+940 
-955 VSFDSNGGN
+955 
-964 NVSSITS
+964 
-971 QRTFAN
+971 
-977 WSLSGSGSI
+977 
-986 SGTTYTFGAGNATLT
+986 
-1001 ANYNNGSITLPSA
+1001 
-1014 TKAGYKFK
+1014 
-1022 GWYSNGC
+1022 
-1029 GTTLIG
+1029 
-1035 NAGESYTPTSNI
+1035 
-1047 TLKACYSYIAYILDV
+1047 
-1062 NPNGGTWNGTTST
+1062 
-1075 TRINPLASPKPS
+1075 
-1087 INGQTEYT
+1087 
-1095 GKIGTTIDI
+1095 
-1104 ANPTPSSGYTV
+1104 
-1115 SFNTNGGNT
+1115 
-1124 INSMTSTKSFSGW
+1124 
-1137 INLGAGSISE
+1137 
-1147 TTFTYGE
+1147 
-1154 GNGSLKANYKNN
+1154 
-1166 SITLPTPSKSGY
+1166 
-1178 TFVGWYTASSGGT
+1178 
-1191 KVSNTYT
+1191 NTYT
-1198 PTGNVT
+1198 PTENIT

-1252 LTTGKKF
+1252 LTTGKNF

-1293 INYNISYNLANGT
+1293 INYNITYNLANGT
-1306 YGSSH
+1306 HGSSH
-1311 PTSAKYGDVINISKP
+1311 PTSAKYEDVINISKP
-1326 SKKVTISLSR
+1326 SKKVTINLSR

-1343 KISSTSV
+1343 TISSTSV

-1383 SGSTKSTYTY
+1383 SSSTKSTYTY
-1393 YKNLTATNN
+1393 YKNLTVTNN
-1402 ATVNLTANWTQKNV
+1402 ATVKLTANWTQKSV

-1423 SGYTCGWATSSNAT
+1423 SGYKCGWATSSTAT
-1437 TYKYESGATYVPNAN
+1437 TYTYESGATYVPNAN
-1452 GSSNLTLYG
+1452 GSANITLYG
-1461 VCKRIAP
+1461 VCKRIASP
-1468 PSLTVKFT
+1468 TLTVKFT

-1484 CTSAYT
+1484 CTDTYT

-1495 CTFDDK
+1495 CTFNDG

-1515 NEVTNMKL
+1515 NTVTNMKL
-1523 EYNKPGQTSYTD
+1523 EYNKPEQTSYTD
-1535 ITGSYELS
+1535 IIGSYELS
-1543 FTKSDN
+1543 PTKSGN
-1549 TYTAKTSIGSS
+1549 TYTATTSIGST
-1560 GKRKLRITATNNKG
+1560 GKRKLRITATNSQG
-1574 KTGTVILNI
+1574 KTSTVILNI
-1583 NIIPRTFAAQNNC
+1583 NIIPQTFAAQNNC

-1601 TADGNIFV
+1601 TAAGNIFV

-1617 NASKSPCGQMQ
+1617 NANKSPCGQMQ
-1628 KDTLGLISQGAELC
+1628 ADTIGLISQGAELC

-1647 SSSSNVIF
+1647 SSSSNIIF

-1663 QFSHKGGVLT
+1663 QFKYKGGVLT
-1673 KGYPGYGTATT
+1673 PKYPGYGTATT

-1692 YYSKLTAWCKNAS
+1692 YYSKLTAWCNNAS
-1705 CGGGWVIK
+1705 CGYGWVIK

>member
-64 IPFAFKSNKSTVN
+64 IPFAFKNSKSTVN

-90 FIISK
+90 FIVSK

-167 TFYIENGKITNNNLS
+167 TFYIENGKITNNNLL

-299 TVTKDTIVND
+299 TVTKDTVVND

-481 QGATTAGTSSVSVT
+481 QGATTAGTSNVSVT

-504 VPAKKYKVTLVYDST
+504 VPAKEYKVTLVYDST
-519 KTEEKTVNLTFG
+519 KTEEKTVKLTFG
-531 GYYSEKNGKGIQ
+531 GYYSETNGKGIQ
-543 YINASGSGVKAY
+543 YINASGSGVKSY

-650 PTPKGYTVSFNPNG
+650 PTPKGYTVSFNSNG

-670 ITSQRTFKNWSL
+670 ITSQRTFTNWSL
-682 SGPGSMSGTTYTF
+682 SGSGSISGTTYTF
-695 GAGNATL
+695 GSGNATL

-719 GHNFKGW
+719 GHKFKGW
-726 YNNGC
+726 YSNGC

-778 RIEPLAKP
+778 RIEPLANP

-793 TEYTGK
+793 TNYTGK
-799 IYSTIEI
+799 IGSTIDI

-817 SFNTNGGSSVSSI
+817 SFDTNGGSSVSSI
-830 TSTKSFDRWDNSSP
+830 TSTKSFNGWNNSSP
-844 GKFSGTTYT
+844 GTFSGTTYT

-863 KYKNNSVNLPTPTK
+863 NYKNNSVNLPTPTK
-877 SGYTFVGWYTAS
+877 SGYTFGGWYTAS
-889 SGGTKVSNTYI
+889 SGGTKVN
-900 PEKNITLYAHWSAN
+900 
-914 SYTLTINPN
+914 
-923 GGKWNNSTSNST
+923 
-935 KTGKT
+935 
-940 NSTVTIDNPTPIGFT
+940 
-955 VSFDSNGGN
+955 
-964 NVSSITS
+964 
-971 QRTFAN
+971 
-977 WSLSGSGSI
+977 
-986 SGTTYTFGAGNATLT
+986 
-1001 ANYNNGSITLPSA
+1001 
-1014 TKAGYKFK
+1014 
-1022 GWYSNGC
+1022 
-1029 GTTLIG
+1029 
-1035 NAGESYTPTSNI
+1035 
-1047 TLKACYSYIAYILDV
+1047 
-1062 NPNGGTWNGTTST
+1062 
-1075 TRINPLASPKPS
+1075 
-1087 INGQTEYT
+1087 
-1095 GKIGTTIDI
+1095 
-1104 ANPTPSSGYTV
+1104 
-1115 SFNTNGGNT
+1115 
-1124 INSMTSTKSFSGW
+1124 
-1137 INLGAGSISE
+1137 
-1147 TTFTYGE
+1147 
-1154 GNGSLKANYKNN
+1154 
-1166 SITLPTPSKSGY
+1166 
-1178 TFVGWYTASSGGT
+1178 
-1191 KVSNTYT
+1191 NTYT
-1198 PTGNVT
+1198 PTENIT

-1240 DADDGDG
+1240 DANDGDG

-1293 INYNISYNLANGT
+1293 INYNINYNLANGT
-1306 YGSSH
+1306 HGSSH

-1543 FTKSDN
+1543 FTKSGN
-1549 TYTAKTSIGSS
+1549 TYTATTSIGST

-1628 KDTLGLISQGAELC
+1628 ADTLGLISKGAELC

>member
-64 IPFAFKSNKSTVN
+64 IPFAFKNSKSTVN

-90 FIISK
+90 FIVSK

-299 TVTKDTIVND
+299 TVTKDTVVND

-438 KWNTKSDGS
+438 KWNTKSNGS
-447 GTSYSSGYAN
+447 GTSYSSGYTK
-457 YSANSNITLYAICS
+457 YSANSNITLYAICN

-650 PTPKGYTVSFNPNG
+650 PTPKGYTVSFNSNG

-670 ITSQRTFKNWSL
+670 ITSQRTFTNWSL

-719 GHNFKGW
+719 GHKFKGW
-726 YNNGC
+726 YSNGC

-778 RIEPLAKP
+778 RIEPLANP

-793 TEYTGK
+793 TDYTGK
-799 IYSTIEI
+799 IGSTIDI

-817 SFNTNGGSSVSSI
+817 SFNTNGGSSISSI
-830 TSTKSFDRWDNSSP
+830 TSTKSFNGWNNSSP
-844 GKFSGTTYT
+844 GTFSGTTYT

-863 KYKNNSVNLPTPTK
+863 NYKNNSVNLPKPTK
-877 SGYTFVGWYTAS
+877 SGYTFGGWYTAS
-889 SGGTKVSNTYI
+889 SGGTKVN
-900 PEKNITLYAHWSAN
+900 
-914 SYTLTINPN
+914 
-923 GGKWNNSTSNST
+923 
-935 KTGKT
+935 
-940 NSTVTIDNPTPIGFT
+940 
-955 VSFDSNGGN
+955 
-964 NVSSITS
+964 
-971 QRTFAN
+971 
-977 WSLSGSGSI
+977 
-986 SGTTYTFGAGNATLT
+986 
-1001 ANYNNGSITLPSA
+1001 
-1014 TKAGYKFK
+1014 
-1022 GWYSNGC
+1022 
-1029 GTTLIG
+1029 
-1035 NAGESYTPTSNI
+1035 
-1047 TLKACYSYIAYILDV
+1047 
-1062 NPNGGTWNGTTST
+1062 
-1075 TRINPLASPKPS
+1075 
-1087 INGQTEYT
+1087 
-1095 GKIGTTIDI
+1095 
-1104 ANPTPSSGYTV
+1104 
-1115 SFNTNGGNT
+1115 
-1124 INSMTSTKSFSGW
+1124 
-1137 INLGAGSISE
+1137 
-1147 TTFTYGE
+1147 
-1154 GNGSLKANYKNN
+1154 
-1166 SITLPTPSKSGY
+1166 
-1178 TFVGWYTASSGGT
+1178 
-1191 KVSNTYT
+1191 NTYT
-1198 PTGNVT
+1198 PTGNIT

-1402 ATVNLTANWTQKNV
+1402 ATVNLTANWTQKSV
-1416 TLPTITK
+1416 PLPTITK
-1423 SGYTCGWATSSNAT
+1423 SGYTCGWATSSTAT

-1495 CTFDDK
+1495 CTFDNK

-1628 KDTLGLISQGAELC
+1628 KDTLGLISKGAELC

-1705 CGGGWVIK
+1705 CGGGWIIK

>member
-64 IPFAFKSNKSTVN
+64 IPFAFKNNKSTVN

-481 QGATTAGTSSVSVT
+481 QGATTAGTSNVSVT

-504 VPAKKYKVTLVYDST
+504 VPAKEYKVTLVYDST
-519 KTEEKTVNLTFG
+519 KTEEKKVKLTFG
-531 GYYSEKNGKGIQ
+531 GYYSETNGKGIQ
-543 YINASGSGVKAY
+543 YINASGSGVKVY

-650 PTPKGYTVSFNPNG
+650 PTPKGYTVSFNSNG

-670 ITSQRTFKNWSL
+670 ITSQRTFTNWSL
-682 SGPGSMSGTTYTF
+682 SGSGSISGTTYTF
-695 GAGNATL
+695 GSGNATL

-726 YNNGC
+726 YSNGC

-778 RIEPLAKP
+778 RIEPLANP

-793 TEYTGK
+793 TNYTGK
-799 IYSTIEI
+799 IGSTIDI

-817 SFNTNGGSSVSSI
+817 SFDTNGGSSISSI
-830 TSTKSFDRWDNSSP
+830 TSTKSFNGWNNSSP
-844 GKFSGTTYT
+844 GTFSGTTYT

-863 KYKNNSVNLPTPTK
+863 NYKNNSVNLPKPTK
-877 SGYTFVGWYTAS
+877 SGYTFGGWYTAS
-889 SGGTKVSNTYI
+889 SGGTKVNNTYT
-900 PEKNITLYAHWSAN
+900 PTENITLYAHWSAN
-914 SYTLTINPN
+914 SY
-923 GGKWNNSTSNST
+923 
-935 KTGKT
+935 
-940 NSTVTIDNPTPIGFT
+940 
-955 VSFDSNGGN
+955 
-964 NVSSITS
+964 
-971 QRTFAN
+971 R
-977 WSLSGSGSI
+977 
-986 SGTTYTFGAGNATLT
+986 
-1001 ANYNNGSITLPSA
+1001 
-1014 TKAGYKFK
+1014 
-1022 GWYSNGC
+1022 
-1029 GTTLIG
+1029 
-1035 NAGESYTPTSNI
+1035 
-1047 TLKACYSYIAYILDV
+1047 
-1062 NPNGGTWNGTTST
+1062 
-1075 TRINPLASPKPS
+1075 
-1087 INGQTEYT
+1087 
-1095 GKIGTTIDI
+1095 
-1104 ANPTPSSGYTV
+1104 
-1115 SFNTNGGNT
+1115 
-1124 INSMTSTKSFSGW
+1124 
-1137 INLGAGSISE
+1137 
-1147 TTFTYGE
+1147 
-1154 GNGSLKANYKNN
+1154 
-1166 SITLPTPSKSGY
+1166 
-1178 TFVGWYTASSGGT
+1178 
-1191 KVSNTYT
+1191 
-1198 PTGNVT
+1198 
-1204 LYAHWSANSY
+1204 
-1214 TLSFDANGCGTLGVS
+1214 LSFDANGCGTLGVS

-1402 ATVNLTANWTQKNV
+1402 ATVNLTANWTQKSV

-1423 SGYTCGWATSSNAT
+1423 SGYTCGWATSSTAT

>member
-64 IPFAFKSNKSTVN
+64 IPFAFKNSKSTVN

-90 FIISK
+90 FIVSK

-264 CENLSVTKGSKLTN
+264 CESLSVTKGSKLTN

-299 TVTKDTIVND
+299 TITKDTVVND

-447 GTSYSSGYAN
+447 GTSYSSGYTN

-481 QGATTAGTSSVSVT
+481 QGATTAGTSNVSVT

-504 VPAKKYKVTLVYDST
+504 VPAKEYKVTLVYDST
-519 KTEEKTVNLTFG
+519 KTEEKKVKLTFG
-531 GYYSEKNGKGIQ
+531 GYYSETNGKGIQ

-650 PTPKGYTVSFNPNG
+650 PTPKGYTVSFNSNG

-670 ITSQRTFKNWSL
+670 ITSQRTFTNWSL
-682 SGPGSMSGTTYTF
+682 SGSGSISGTTYTF
-695 GAGNATL
+695 GSGNATL

-719 GHNFKGW
+719 GHKFKGW
-726 YNNGC
+726 YSNGC

-778 RIEPLAKP
+778 RIEPLANP

-793 TEYTGK
+793 TDYTGK
-799 IYSTIEI
+799 IGSTIDI

-817 SFNTNGGSSVSSI
+817 SFNTNGGSSISSI
-830 TSTKSFDRWDNSSP
+830 TSTKSFNGWNNSSP
-844 GKFSGTTYT
+844 GTFSGTTYT

-863 KYKNNSVNLPTPTK
+863 NYKNNSVNLPKPTK
-877 SGYTFVGWYTAS
+877 SGYTFGGWYTAS
-889 SGGTKVSNTYI
+889 SGGTKVN
-900 PEKNITLYAHWSAN
+900 
-914 SYTLTINPN
+914 
-923 GGKWNNSTSNST
+923 
-935 KTGKT
+935 
-940 NSTVTIDNPTPIGFT
+940 
-955 VSFDSNGGN
+955 
-964 NVSSITS
+964 
-971 QRTFAN
+971 
-977 WSLSGSGSI
+977 
-986 SGTTYTFGAGNATLT
+986 
-1001 ANYNNGSITLPSA
+1001 
-1014 TKAGYKFK
+1014 
-1022 GWYSNGC
+1022 
-1029 GTTLIG
+1029 
-1035 NAGESYTPTSNI
+1035 
-1047 TLKACYSYIAYILDV
+1047 
-1062 NPNGGTWNGTTST
+1062 
-1075 TRINPLASPKPS
+1075 
-1087 INGQTEYT
+1087 
-1095 GKIGTTIDI
+1095 
-1104 ANPTPSSGYTV
+1104 
-1115 SFNTNGGNT
+1115 
-1124 INSMTSTKSFSGW
+1124 
-1137 INLGAGSISE
+1137 
-1147 TTFTYGE
+1147 
-1154 GNGSLKANYKNN
+1154 
-1166 SITLPTPSKSGY
+1166 
-1178 TFVGWYTASSGGT
+1178 
-1191 KVSNTYT
+1191 NTYT
-1198 PTGNVT
+1198 PTGNIT

-1293 INYNISYNLANGT
+1293 INYNINYNLANGT
-1306 YGSSH
+1306 HGSSH

-1543 FTKSDN
+1543 PTQSGN

>member
-90 FIISK
+90 FIVSK

-157 PWEFVGTYKL
+157 PWEFVGTHKL
-167 TFYIENGKITNNNLS
+167 TFYIENGKITNNNLL

-299 TVTKDTIVND
+299 TITKDTVVND

-481 QGATTAGTSSVSVT
+481 QGATTAGTSNVSVT

-504 VPAKKYKVTLVYDST
+504 VPAKEYKVTLVYDST
-519 KTEEKTVNLTFG
+519 KTEEKKVKLTFG
-531 GYYSEKNGKGIQ
+531 GYYSETNGKGIQ
-543 YINASGSGVKAY
+543 YINASGSGVKSY

-650 PTPKGYTVSFNPNG
+650 PTPKGYTVSFNSNG

-670 ITSQRTFKNWSL
+670 ITSQRTFTNWSL
-682 SGPGSMSGTTYTF
+682 SGSGSISGTTYTF
-695 GAGNATL
+695 GSGNATL

-719 GHNFKGW
+719 GHKFKGW
-726 YNNGC
+726 YSNGC

-778 RIEPLAKP
+778 RIEPLANP

-793 TEYTGK
+793 TDYTGK
-799 IYSTIEI
+799 IGSTIDI

-817 SFNTNGGSSVSSI
+817 SFNTNGGSSISSI
-830 TSTKSFDRWDNSSP
+830 TSTKSFNGWNNSSP
-844 GKFSGTTYT
+844 GTFSGTTYT

-863 KYKNNSVNLPTPTK
+863 NYKNNSVNLPKPTK
-877 SGYTFVGWYTAS
+877 SGYTFGGWYTAS
-889 SGGTKVSNTYI
+889 SGGTKVN
-900 PEKNITLYAHWSAN
+900 
-914 SYTLTINPN
+914 
-923 GGKWNNSTSNST
+923 
-935 KTGKT
+935 
-940 NSTVTIDNPTPIGFT
+940 
-955 VSFDSNGGN
+955 
-964 NVSSITS
+964 
-971 QRTFAN
+971 
-977 WSLSGSGSI
+977 
-986 SGTTYTFGAGNATLT
+986 
-1001 ANYNNGSITLPSA
+1001 
-1014 TKAGYKFK
+1014 
-1022 GWYSNGC
+1022 
-1029 GTTLIG
+1029 
-1035 NAGESYTPTSNI
+1035 
-1047 TLKACYSYIAYILDV
+1047 
-1062 NPNGGTWNGTTST
+1062 
-1075 TRINPLASPKPS
+1075 
-1087 INGQTEYT
+1087 
-1095 GKIGTTIDI
+1095 
-1104 ANPTPSSGYTV
+1104 
-1115 SFNTNGGNT
+1115 
-1124 INSMTSTKSFSGW
+1124 
-1137 INLGAGSISE
+1137 
-1147 TTFTYGE
+1147 
-1154 GNGSLKANYKNN
+1154 
-1166 SITLPTPSKSGY
+1166 
-1178 TFVGWYTASSGGT
+1178 
-1191 KVSNTYT
+1191 NTYT
-1198 PTGNVT
+1198 PTGNIT

-1293 INYNISYNLANGT
+1293 INYNINYNLANGT
-1306 YGSSH
+1306 HGSSH

-1402 ATVNLTANWTQKNV
+1402 ATVNLTANWTQKSV

-1423 SGYTCGWATSSNAT
+1423 SGYTCGWATSSTAT

>member
-64 IPFAFKSNKSTVN
+64 IPFAFKNSKSTVN

-90 FIISK
+90 FIVSK

-481 QGATTAGTSSVSVT
+481 QGATTAGTSNVSVT

-504 VPAKKYKVTLVYDST
+504 VPAKEYKVTLVYDST
-519 KTEEKTVNLTFG
+519 KTEEKTVKLTFG
-531 GYYSEKNGKGIQ
+531 GYYSETNGKGIQ

-650 PTPKGYTVSFNPNG
+650 PTPKGYTVSFNSNG

-670 ITSQRTFKNWSL
+670 ITSQRTFTNWSL
-682 SGPGSMSGTTYTF
+682 SGSGSISGTTYTF
-695 GAGNATL
+695 GSGNATL

-719 GHNFKGW
+719 GHKFKGW
-726 YNNGC
+726 YSNGC

-778 RIEPLAKP
+778 RIEPLANP

-793 TEYTGK
+793 TNYTGK
-799 IYSTIEI
+799 IGSTIDI

-817 SFNTNGGSSVSSI
+817 SFNTNGGSSISSI
-830 TSTKSFDRWDNSSP
+830 TSTKSFNGWNNSSP
-844 GKFSGTTYT
+844 GTFSGTTYT

-863 KYKNNSVNLPTPTK
+863 NYKNNSVNLPKPTK
-877 SGYTFVGWYTAS
+877 SGYTFGGWYTAS
-889 SGGTKVSNTYI
+889 SGGTKVN
-900 PEKNITLYAHWSAN
+900 
-914 SYTLTINPN
+914 
-923 GGKWNNSTSNST
+923 
-935 KTGKT
+935 
-940 NSTVTIDNPTPIGFT
+940 
-955 VSFDSNGGN
+955 
-964 NVSSITS
+964 
-971 QRTFAN
+971 
-977 WSLSGSGSI
+977 
-986 SGTTYTFGAGNATLT
+986 
-1001 ANYNNGSITLPSA
+1001 
-1014 TKAGYKFK
+1014 
-1022 GWYSNGC
+1022 
-1029 GTTLIG
+1029 
-1035 NAGESYTPTSNI
+1035 
-1047 TLKACYSYIAYILDV
+1047 
-1062 NPNGGTWNGTTST
+1062 
-1075 TRINPLASPKPS
+1075 
-1087 INGQTEYT
+1087 
-1095 GKIGTTIDI
+1095 
-1104 ANPTPSSGYTV
+1104 
-1115 SFNTNGGNT
+1115 
-1124 INSMTSTKSFSGW
+1124 
-1137 INLGAGSISE
+1137 
-1147 TTFTYGE
+1147 
-1154 GNGSLKANYKNN
+1154 
-1166 SITLPTPSKSGY
+1166 
-1178 TFVGWYTASSGGT
+1178 
-1191 KVSNTYT
+1191 NTYT
-1198 PTGNVT
+1198 PTGNIT

-1293 INYNISYNLANGT
+1293 INYNINYNLANGT
-1306 YGSSH
+1306 HGSSH

>member
-15 IININADVTMSYDKA
+15 IININADVTVSYDKA

-64 IPFAFKSNKSTVN
+64 IPFAFKNNKSTVN

-90 FIISK
+90 FIVSK

-117 KAINV
+117 KVINV

-167 TFYIENGKITNNNLS
+167 TFYIENGKITNNNLL

-264 CENLSVTKGSKLTN
+264 CESLSVTKGSKLTN

-299 TVTKDTIVND
+299 IVTKDTIVND
-309 NLKLTAEWEIKKYT
+309 NLKLTAQWEIKKYT

-383 PFSNWKLT
+383 PFNNWKLT

-418 YGVNSNNT
+418 YRVNSNNT
-426 TLALISKAGHTC
+426 TLALISKTGHIC

-447 GTSYSSGYAN
+447 GTSYTSGYTN

-471 ANSYKVLLDN
+471 ANSYKVSLDN

-504 VPAKKYKVTLVYDST
+504 VPAKAYKVTLVYDST
-519 KTEEKTVNLTFG
+519 KTEEKTVKLTFG
-531 GYYSEKNGKGIQ
+531 GYYSETNGKGIQ

-644 KLSIAN
+644 TLSIANPTPPKGYTVSFNTNGGSSLSSITSTKSFSGWSNSGSGSISGTTYTFGAGNGTLTANYKNNSVNLPTPTKLGYTFGGWYTASSGGTKVSNTYTPTVNTTLYAHWNANSYTLTINPNGGTWNNTTSNSTKTGTTNSTLSIAN
-650 PTPKGYTVSFNPNG
+650 PTPKGYTVSFNTDG

-670 ITSQRTFKNWSL
+670 ITSQRTFTNWSL
-682 SGPGSMSGTTYTF
+682 SGSGSISGTTYTF

-708 GSITLPSATKA
+708 GSITLPSVSKA
-719 GHNFKGW
+719 GHKFKGW
-726 YNNGC
+726 YSNGC
-731 GTTFIGNAGESYTP
+731 SGTFIGNAGESYTP

-778 RIEPLAKP
+778 RIEPRANP

-793 TEYTGK
+793 TNYTGK
-799 IYSTIEI
+799 IGSTIDI

-817 SFNTNGGSSVSSI
+817 SFDTNGGSSVSSI
-830 TSTKSFDRWDNSSP
+830 TSTKSFNGWNNSSP
-844 GKFSGTTYT
+844 GTFSGTTYT

-863 KYKNNSVNLPTPTK
+863 NYKNNSVNLPTPTK
-877 SGYTFVGWYTAS
+877 LGYTFGGWYTAS
-889 SGGTKVSNTYI
+889 SGGTKVN
-900 PEKNITLYAHWSAN
+900 
-914 SYTLTINPN
+914 
-923 GGKWNNSTSNST
+923 
-935 KTGKT
+935 
-940 NSTVTIDNPTPIGFT
+940 
-955 VSFDSNGGN
+955 
-964 NVSSITS
+964 
-971 QRTFAN
+971 
-977 WSLSGSGSI
+977 
-986 SGTTYTFGAGNATLT
+986 
-1001 ANYNNGSITLPSA
+1001 
-1014 TKAGYKFK
+1014 
-1022 GWYSNGC
+1022 
-1029 GTTLIG
+1029 
-1035 NAGESYTPTSNI
+1035 
-1047 TLKACYSYIAYILDV
+1047 
-1062 NPNGGTWNGTTST
+1062 
-1075 TRINPLASPKPS
+1075 
-1087 INGQTEYT
+1087 
-1095 GKIGTTIDI
+1095 
-1104 ANPTPSSGYTV
+1104 
-1115 SFNTNGGNT
+1115 
-1124 INSMTSTKSFSGW
+1124 
-1137 INLGAGSISE
+1137 
-1147 TTFTYGE
+1147 
-1154 GNGSLKANYKNN
+1154 
-1166 SITLPTPSKSGY
+1166 
-1178 TFVGWYTASSGGT
+1178 
-1191 KVSNTYT
+1191 NTYT
-1198 PTGNVT
+1198 PTGNIT

-1214 TLSFDANGCGTLGVS
+1214 TLSFDANGCGTLRVS

-1252 LTTGKKF
+1252 LTTGKNF

-1293 INYNISYNLANGT
+1293 INYNINYNLANGT
-1306 YGSSH
+1306 HGSSH

-1326 SKKVTISLSR
+1326 SKKVTINLSR

-1343 KISSTSV
+1343 TISSTSV

-1393 YKNLTATNN
+1393 YKNLTVTNN
-1402 ATVNLTANWTQKNV
+1402 ATVKLTANWTQKSV

-1423 SGYTCGWATSSNAT
+1423 SGYKCGWATSSTAT
-1437 TYKYESGATYVPNAN
+1437 TYTYESGATYVPNAN

-1484 CTSAYT
+1484 CTSTYT
-1490 TSHGS
+1490 TTHGS
-1495 CTFDDK
+1495 CTFDDG

-1543 FTKSDN
+1543 PTKSGN
-1549 TYTAKTSIGSS
+1549 TYTATTSIGST
-1560 GKRKLRITATNNKG
+1560 GKRKLRITATNNQG

-1583 NIIPRTFAAQNNC
+1583 NIIPQTFAAQNNC
-1596 SDKTL
+1596 TDKTI
-1601 TADGNIFV
+1601 TAAGNIFV

-1628 KDTLGLISQGAELC
+1628 ADTLGLISKGAELC

>member
-90 FIISK
+90 FIVSK

-299 TVTKDTIVND
+299 TVTKDTVVND

-481 QGATTAGTSSVSVT
+481 QGATTAGTSNVSVT

-504 VPAKKYKVTLVYDST
+504 VPAKEYKVTLVYDST
-519 KTEEKTVNLTFG
+519 KTEEKKVKLTFG
-531 GYYSEKNGKGIQ
+531 GYYSETNGKGIQ

-555 DKASNTTL
+555 DKATNTTL

-591 SGGTKVSNTYTPAG
+591 SGGTKVSNTYTPTV
-605 NVTLYAHWT
+605 NTTLYAHWT

-644 KLSIAN
+644 TLSIAN
-650 PTPKGYTVSFNPNG
+650 PTPKGYTVSFNSNG

-670 ITSQRTFKNWSL
+670 ITSQRTFTNWSL

-719 GHNFKGW
+719 GHKFKGW
-726 YNNGC
+726 YSNGC

-778 RIEPLAKP
+778 RIEPLANP

-793 TEYTGK
+793 TDYTGK
-799 IYSTIEI
+799 IGSTIDI

-817 SFNTNGGSSVSSI
+817 SFNTNGGSSISSI
-830 TSTKSFDRWDNSSP
+830 TSTKSFNGWNNSSP
-844 GKFSGTTYT
+844 GTFSGTTYT

-863 KYKNNSVNLPTPTK
+863 NYKNNSVNLPTPTK
-877 SGYTFVGWYTAS
+877 SGYTFNGWYTAS
-889 SGGTKVSNTYI
+889 SGGTKVNNTYT
-900 PEKNITLYAHWSAN
+900 PTENITLYAHWSAN
-914 SYTLTINPN
+914 SY
-923 GGKWNNSTSNST
+923 
-935 KTGKT
+935 
-940 NSTVTIDNPTPIGFT
+940 
-955 VSFDSNGGN
+955 
-964 NVSSITS
+964 
-971 QRTFAN
+971 R
-977 WSLSGSGSI
+977 
-986 SGTTYTFGAGNATLT
+986 
-1001 ANYNNGSITLPSA
+1001 
-1014 TKAGYKFK
+1014 
-1022 GWYSNGC
+1022 
-1029 GTTLIG
+1029 
-1035 NAGESYTPTSNI
+1035 
-1047 TLKACYSYIAYILDV
+1047 
-1062 NPNGGTWNGTTST
+1062 
-1075 TRINPLASPKPS
+1075 
-1087 INGQTEYT
+1087 
-1095 GKIGTTIDI
+1095 
-1104 ANPTPSSGYTV
+1104 
-1115 SFNTNGGNT
+1115 
-1124 INSMTSTKSFSGW
+1124 
-1137 INLGAGSISE
+1137 
-1147 TTFTYGE
+1147 
-1154 GNGSLKANYKNN
+1154 
-1166 SITLPTPSKSGY
+1166 
-1178 TFVGWYTASSGGT
+1178 
-1191 KVSNTYT
+1191 
-1198 PTGNVT
+1198 
-1204 LYAHWSANSY
+1204 
-1214 TLSFDANGCGTLGVS
+1214 LSFDANGCGTLGVS

-1402 ATVNLTANWTQKNV
+1402 ATVNLTANWTQKSV

-1423 SGYTCGWATSSNAT
+1423 SGYTCGWATSSTAT

-1549 TYTAKTSIGSS
+1549 TYTAKTSIGST

-1628 KDTLGLISQGAELC
+1628 ADTLGLISKGAELC

>member
-64 IPFAFKSNKSTVN
+64 IPFAFKNNKSTVN

-90 FIISK
+90 FIVSK

-193 TEGQI
+193 TKGQI

-299 TVTKDTIVND
+299 TVTKDTVVND

-481 QGATTAGTSSVSVT
+481 QGATTAGTSNVSVT

-504 VPAKKYKVTLVYDST
+504 VPAKEYKVTLVYDST
-519 KTEEKTVNLTFG
+519 KTEEKKVKLTFG
-531 GYYSEKNGKGIQ
+531 GYYSETNGKGIQ

-650 PTPKGYTVSFNPNG
+650 PTPKGYTVSFNSNG

-670 ITSQRTFKNWSL
+670 ITSQRTFTNWSL
-682 SGPGSMSGTTYTF
+682 SGSGSISGTTYTF
-695 GAGNATL
+695 GSGNATL

-719 GHNFKGW
+719 GHKFKGW
-726 YNNGC
+726 YSNGC

-778 RIEPLAKP
+778 RIEPLANP

-793 TEYTGK
+793 TDYTGK
-799 IYSTIEI
+799 IGSTIDI

-817 SFNTNGGSSVSSI
+817 SFNTNGGSSISSI
-830 TSTKSFDRWDNSSP
+830 TSTKSFNGWNNSSP
-844 GKFSGTTYT
+844 GTFSGTTYT

-863 KYKNNSVNLPTPTK
+863 NYKNNSVNLPKPTK
-877 SGYTFVGWYTAS
+877 SGYTFGGWYTAS
-889 SGGTKVSNTYI
+889 SGGTKVN
-900 PEKNITLYAHWSAN
+900 
-914 SYTLTINPN
+914 
-923 GGKWNNSTSNST
+923 
-935 KTGKT
+935 
-940 NSTVTIDNPTPIGFT
+940 
-955 VSFDSNGGN
+955 
-964 NVSSITS
+964 
-971 QRTFAN
+971 
-977 WSLSGSGSI
+977 
-986 SGTTYTFGAGNATLT
+986 
-1001 ANYNNGSITLPSA
+1001 
-1014 TKAGYKFK
+1014 
-1022 GWYSNGC
+1022 
-1029 GTTLIG
+1029 
-1035 NAGESYTPTSNI
+1035 
-1047 TLKACYSYIAYILDV
+1047 
-1062 NPNGGTWNGTTST
+1062 
-1075 TRINPLASPKPS
+1075 
-1087 INGQTEYT
+1087 
-1095 GKIGTTIDI
+1095 
-1104 ANPTPSSGYTV
+1104 
-1115 SFNTNGGNT
+1115 
-1124 INSMTSTKSFSGW
+1124 
-1137 INLGAGSISE
+1137 
-1147 TTFTYGE
+1147 
-1154 GNGSLKANYKNN
+1154 
-1166 SITLPTPSKSGY
+1166 
-1178 TFVGWYTASSGGT
+1178 
-1191 KVSNTYT
+1191 NTYT
-1198 PTGNVT
+1198 PTGNIT

-1293 INYNISYNLANGT
+1293 INYNINYNLANGT
-1306 YGSSH
+1306 HGSSH

>member
-64 IPFAFKSNKSTVN
+64 IPFAFKNSKSTVN

-90 FIISK
+90 FIVSK

-299 TVTKDTIVND
+299 TVTKDTVVND

-504 VPAKKYKVTLVYDST
+504 VPAKEYKVTLVYDST
-519 KTEEKTVNLTFG
+519 KTEEKKVKLTFG
-531 GYYSEKNGKGIQ
+531 GYYSETNGKGIQ
-543 YINASGSGVKAY
+543 YINASGSGVKSY
-555 DKASNTTL
+555 DKAKDTTL

-650 PTPKGYTVSFNPNG
+650 PTPKGYTVSFNSNG

-670 ITSQRTFKNWSL
+670 ITSQRTFTNWSL
-682 SGPGSMSGTTYTF
+682 SGSGSISGTTYTF
-695 GAGNATL
+695 GSGNATL

-719 GHNFKGW
+719 GHKFKGW
-726 YNNGC
+726 YSNGC

-793 TEYTGK
+793 TDYTGK
-799 IYSTIEI
+799 IGSTIDI

-817 SFNTNGGSSVSSI
+817 SFNTNGGSSISSI
-830 TSTKSFDRWDNSSP
+830 TSTKSFNGWNNSSP
-844 GKFSGTTYT
+844 GTFSGTTYT

-863 KYKNNSVNLPTPTK
+863 NYKNNSVNLPKPTK
-877 SGYTFVGWYTAS
+877 SGYTFNGWYTAS
-889 SGGTKVSNTYI
+889 SGGTKVN
-900 PEKNITLYAHWSAN
+900 
-914 SYTLTINPN
+914 
-923 GGKWNNSTSNST
+923 
-935 KTGKT
+935 
-940 NSTVTIDNPTPIGFT
+940 
-955 VSFDSNGGN
+955 
-964 NVSSITS
+964 
-971 QRTFAN
+971 
-977 WSLSGSGSI
+977 
-986 SGTTYTFGAGNATLT
+986 
-1001 ANYNNGSITLPSA
+1001 
-1014 TKAGYKFK
+1014 
-1022 GWYSNGC
+1022 
-1029 GTTLIG
+1029 
-1035 NAGESYTPTSNI
+1035 
-1047 TLKACYSYIAYILDV
+1047 
-1062 NPNGGTWNGTTST
+1062 
-1075 TRINPLASPKPS
+1075 
-1087 INGQTEYT
+1087 
-1095 GKIGTTIDI
+1095 
-1104 ANPTPSSGYTV
+1104 
-1115 SFNTNGGNT
+1115 
-1124 INSMTSTKSFSGW
+1124 
-1137 INLGAGSISE
+1137 
-1147 TTFTYGE
+1147 
-1154 GNGSLKANYKNN
+1154 
-1166 SITLPTPSKSGY
+1166 
-1178 TFVGWYTASSGGT
+1178 
-1191 KVSNTYT
+1191 NTYT
-1198 PTGNVT
+1198 PTGNIT

-1336 GTNASNA
+1336 GTNASDA

-1437 TYKYESGATYVPNAN
+1437 TYKYESGATYAPNAN

-1476 TSAGYTNT
+1476 TAAGYTNT

-1543 FTKSDN
+1543 FTKSGN

>member
-64 IPFAFKSNKSTVN
+64 IPFAFKNNKSTVN

-90 FIISK
+90 FIVSK

-299 TVTKDTIVND
+299 TVTKDTVVND

-481 QGATTAGTSSVSVT
+481 QGATTAGTSNVSVT

-504 VPAKKYKVTLVYDST
+504 VPAKEYKVTLVYDST
-519 KTEEKTVNLTFG
+519 KTEEKTVKLTFG
-531 GYYSEKNGKGIQ
+531 GYYSETNGKGIQ
-543 YINASGSGVKAY
+543 YINASGSGVKVY

-576 PSKTGYTFD
+576 PTKSGYTFD

-650 PTPKGYTVSFNPNG
+650 PTPKGYTVSFNSNG

-670 ITSQRTFKNWSL
+670 ITSQRTFTNWSL
-682 SGPGSMSGTTYTF
+682 SGSGSISGTTYTF
-695 GAGNATL
+695 GSGNATL

-719 GHNFKGW
+719 GHKFKGW
-726 YNNGC
+726 YSNGC

-778 RIEPLAKP
+778 RIEPLANP

-793 TEYTGK
+793 TDYTGK
-799 IYSTIEI
+799 IGSTIDI

-817 SFNTNGGSSVSSI
+817 SFNTNGGSSISSI
-830 TSTKSFDRWDNSSP
+830 TSTKSFNGWNNSSP
-844 GKFSGTTYT
+844 GTFSGTTYT

-863 KYKNNSVNLPTPTK
+863 NYKNNSVNLPTPTK
-877 SGYTFVGWYTAS
+877 SGYTFNGWYTAS
-889 SGGTKVSNTYI
+889 SGGTKVN
-900 PEKNITLYAHWSAN
+900 
-914 SYTLTINPN
+914 
-923 GGKWNNSTSNST
+923 
-935 KTGKT
+935 
-940 NSTVTIDNPTPIGFT
+940 
-955 VSFDSNGGN
+955 
-964 NVSSITS
+964 
-971 QRTFAN
+971 
-977 WSLSGSGSI
+977 
-986 SGTTYTFGAGNATLT
+986 
-1001 ANYNNGSITLPSA
+1001 
-1014 TKAGYKFK
+1014 
-1022 GWYSNGC
+1022 
-1029 GTTLIG
+1029 
-1035 NAGESYTPTSNI
+1035 
-1047 TLKACYSYIAYILDV
+1047 
-1062 NPNGGTWNGTTST
+1062 
-1075 TRINPLASPKPS
+1075 
-1087 INGQTEYT
+1087 
-1095 GKIGTTIDI
+1095 
-1104 ANPTPSSGYTV
+1104 
-1115 SFNTNGGNT
+1115 
-1124 INSMTSTKSFSGW
+1124 
-1137 INLGAGSISE
+1137 
-1147 TTFTYGE
+1147 
-1154 GNGSLKANYKNN
+1154 
-1166 SITLPTPSKSGY
+1166 
-1178 TFVGWYTASSGGT
+1178 
-1191 KVSNTYT
+1191 NTYT
-1198 PTGNVT
+1198 PTGNIT

-1402 ATVNLTANWTQKNV
+1402 ATVNLTANWTQKSV

-1423 SGYTCGWATSSNAT
+1423 SGYTCGWATSSTAT

-1628 KDTLGLISQGAELC
+1628 KDTLGLISKGAELC

>member
-64 IPFAFKSNKSTVN
+64 IPFAFKNSKSTVN

-90 FIISK
+90 FIVSK

-167 TFYIENGKITNNNLS
+167 TFYIENGKITNNNLL

-299 TVTKDTIVND
+299 TVTKDTVVND

-481 QGATTAGTSSVSVT
+481 QGATTAGTSNVSVT

-504 VPAKKYKVTLVYDST
+504 VPAKEYKVTLVYDST
-519 KTEEKTVNLTFG
+519 KTEEKKVKLTFG
-531 GYYSEKNGKGIQ
+531 GYYSETNGKGIQ
-543 YINASGSGVKAY
+543 YINASGSGVKSY

-650 PTPKGYTVSFNPNG
+650 PTPKGYTVSFNSNG

-670 ITSQRTFKNWSL
+670 ITSQRTFTNWSL
-682 SGPGSMSGTTYTF
+682 SGSGSISGTTYTF
-695 GAGNATL
+695 GSGNATL

-719 GHNFKGW
+719 GHKFKGW
-726 YNNGC
+726 YSNGC

-778 RIEPLAKP
+778 RIEPLANP

-793 TEYTGK
+793 TNYTGK
-799 IYSTIEI
+799 IGSTIDI

-817 SFNTNGGSSVSSI
+817 SFNTNGGSSISSI
-830 TSTKSFDRWDNSSP
+830 TSTKSFNGWNNSSP
-844 GKFSGTTYT
+844 GTFSGTTYT

-863 KYKNNSVNLPTPTK
+863 NYKNNSVNLPKPTK
-877 SGYTFVGWYTAS
+877 SGYTFGGWYTAS
-889 SGGTKVSNTYI
+889 SGGTKVN
-900 PEKNITLYAHWSAN
+900 
-914 SYTLTINPN
+914 
-923 GGKWNNSTSNST
+923 
-935 KTGKT
+935 
-940 NSTVTIDNPTPIGFT
+940 
-955 VSFDSNGGN
+955 
-964 NVSSITS
+964 
-971 QRTFAN
+971 
-977 WSLSGSGSI
+977 
-986 SGTTYTFGAGNATLT
+986 
-1001 ANYNNGSITLPSA
+1001 
-1014 TKAGYKFK
+1014 
-1022 GWYSNGC
+1022 
-1029 GTTLIG
+1029 
-1035 NAGESYTPTSNI
+1035 
-1047 TLKACYSYIAYILDV
+1047 
-1062 NPNGGTWNGTTST
+1062 
-1075 TRINPLASPKPS
+1075 
-1087 INGQTEYT
+1087 
-1095 GKIGTTIDI
+1095 
-1104 ANPTPSSGYTV
+1104 
-1115 SFNTNGGNT
+1115 
-1124 INSMTSTKSFSGW
+1124 
-1137 INLGAGSISE
+1137 
-1147 TTFTYGE
+1147 
-1154 GNGSLKANYKNN
+1154 
-1166 SITLPTPSKSGY
+1166 
-1178 TFVGWYTASSGGT
+1178 
-1191 KVSNTYT
+1191 NTYT
-1198 PTGNVT
+1198 PTGNIT

-1628 KDTLGLISQGAELC
+1628 KDTLGLISKGAELC

>member
-64 IPFAFKSNKSTVN
+64 IPFAFKNSKSTVN

-90 FIISK
+90 FIVSK

-299 TVTKDTIVND
+299 TITKDTVVND

-481 QGATTAGTSSVSVT
+481 QGATTAGTSNVSVT

-504 VPAKKYKVTLVYDST
+504 VPAKEYKVTLVYDST
-519 KTEEKTVNLTFG
+519 KTEEKTVKLTFG
-531 GYYSEKNGKGIQ
+531 GYYSETNGKGIQ
-543 YINASGSGVKAY
+543 YINASGSGVKSY

-650 PTPKGYTVSFNPNG
+650 PTPKGYTVSFNSNG

-670 ITSQRTFKNWSL
+670 ITSQRTFTNWSL
-682 SGPGSMSGTTYTF
+682 SGSGSISGTTYTF

-719 GHNFKGW
+719 GHKFKGW
-726 YNNGC
+726 YSNGC

-778 RIEPLAKP
+778 RIEPLANP

-793 TEYTGK
+793 TDYTGK
-799 IYSTIEI
+799 IGSTIDI

-817 SFNTNGGSSVSSI
+817 SFNTNGGSSISSI
-830 TSTKSFDRWDNSSP
+830 TSTKSFNGWNNSSP
-844 GKFSGTTYT
+844 GTFSGTTYT

-863 KYKNNSVNLPTPTK
+863 NYKNNSVNLPTPTK
-877 SGYTFVGWYTAS
+877 SGYTFNGWYTAS
-889 SGGTKVSNTYI
+889 SGGTKVN
-900 PEKNITLYAHWSAN
+900 
-914 SYTLTINPN
+914 
-923 GGKWNNSTSNST
+923 
-935 KTGKT
+935 
-940 NSTVTIDNPTPIGFT
+940 
-955 VSFDSNGGN
+955 
-964 NVSSITS
+964 
-971 QRTFAN
+971 
-977 WSLSGSGSI
+977 
-986 SGTTYTFGAGNATLT
+986 
-1001 ANYNNGSITLPSA
+1001 
-1014 TKAGYKFK
+1014 
-1022 GWYSNGC
+1022 
-1029 GTTLIG
+1029 
-1035 NAGESYTPTSNI
+1035 
-1047 TLKACYSYIAYILDV
+1047 
-1062 NPNGGTWNGTTST
+1062 
-1075 TRINPLASPKPS
+1075 
-1087 INGQTEYT
+1087 
-1095 GKIGTTIDI
+1095 
-1104 ANPTPSSGYTV
+1104 
-1115 SFNTNGGNT
+1115 
-1124 INSMTSTKSFSGW
+1124 
-1137 INLGAGSISE
+1137 
-1147 TTFTYGE
+1147 
-1154 GNGSLKANYKNN
+1154 
-1166 SITLPTPSKSGY
+1166 
-1178 TFVGWYTASSGGT
+1178 
-1191 KVSNTYT
+1191 NTYT
-1198 PTGNVT
+1198 PTGNIT

-1240 DADDGDG
+1240 DANDGDG

-1293 INYNISYNLANGT
+1293 INYNINYNLANGT
-1306 YGSSH
+1306 HGSSH

-1402 ATVNLTANWTQKNV
+1402 ATVNLTANWTQKSV

-1423 SGYTCGWATSSNAT
+1423 SGYTCGWATSSTAT

-1628 KDTLGLISQGAELC
+1628 KDTLGLISKGAELC

>member
-1 MKKVFTFLLLTFLF
+1 MKKAFTFLLLTFLF

-90 FIISK
+90 FIVSK

-167 TFYIENGKITNNNLS
+167 TFYIENGKITNNNLL

-418 YGVNSNNT
+418 YRVNSNNT

-481 QGATTAGTSSVSVT
+481 QGATTAGTSNVSVT

-504 VPAKKYKVTLVYDST
+504 VPAKEYKVTLVYDST
-519 KTEEKTVNLTFG
+519 KTEEKTVKLTFG
-531 GYYSEKNGKGIQ
+531 GYYSETNGKGIQ

-650 PTPKGYTVSFNPNG
+650 PTPKGYTVSFNSNG

-682 SGPGSMSGTTYTF
+682 SGSGSMSGTTYTF
-695 GAGNATL
+695 GSGNATL

-719 GHNFKGW
+719 GHKFKGW
-726 YNNGC
+726 YSNGC

-778 RIEPLAKP
+778 RIEPLA
-786 KPSIYGN
+786 IQN
-793 TEYTGK
+793 HQFM
-799 IYSTIEI
+799 EI
-806 PNPIPPSGYTV
+806 RI
-817 SFNTNGGSSVSSI
+817 
-830 TSTKSFDRWDNSSP
+830 
-844 GKFSGTTYT
+844 
-853 YGEGSGYITA
+853 
-863 KYKNNSVNLPTPTK
+863 
-877 SGYTFVGWYTAS
+877 
-889 SGGTKVSNTYI
+889 
-900 PEKNITLYAHWSAN
+900 
-914 SYTLTINPN
+914 
-923 GGKWNNSTSNST
+923 
-935 KTGKT
+935 
-940 NSTVTIDNPTPIGFT
+940 
-955 VSFDSNGGN
+955 
-964 NVSSITS
+964 
-971 QRTFAN
+971 
-977 WSLSGSGSI
+977 
-986 SGTTYTFGAGNATLT
+986 
-1001 ANYNNGSITLPSA
+1001 
-1014 TKAGYKFK
+1014 
-1022 GWYSNGC
+1022 
-1029 GTTLIG
+1029 
-1035 NAGESYTPTSNI
+1035 
-1047 TLKACYSYIAYILDV
+1047 IL
-1062 NPNGGTWNGTTST
+1062 
-1075 TRINPLASPKPS
+1075 
-1087 INGQTEYT
+1087 
-1095 GKIGTTIDI
+1095 
-1104 ANPTPSSGYTV
+1104 
-1115 SFNTNGGNT
+1115 
-1124 INSMTSTKSFSGW
+1124 
-1137 INLGAGSISE
+1137 
-1147 TTFTYGE
+1147 
-1154 GNGSLKANYKNN
+1154 
-1166 SITLPTPSKSGY
+1166 
-1178 TFVGWYTASSGGT
+1178 
-1191 KVSNTYT
+1191 
-1198 PTGNVT
+1198 
-1204 LYAHWSANSY
+1204 
-1214 TLSFDANGCGTLGVS
+1214 
-1229 YVTATVGKTYG
+1229 
-1240 DADDGDG
+1240 
-1247 LPSIA
+1247 
-1252 LTTGKKF
+1252 
-1259 DGWYTSSSGGN
+1259 
-1270 KITNSTTVTASSDN
+1270 
-1284 GTLYAHCSY
+1284 
-1293 INYNISYNLANGT
+1293 
-1306 YGSSH
+1306 
-1311 PTSAKYGDVINISKP
+1311 
-1326 SKKVTISLSR
+1326 
-1336 GTNASNA
+1336 
-1343 KISSTSV
+1343 
-1350 SAAQTFAGWTATN
+1350 
-1363 LNTTTARR
+1363 
-1371 GTSSSSVNTQWS
+1371 
-1383 SGSTKSTYTY
+1383 
-1393 YKNLTATNN
+1393 
-1402 ATVNLTANWTQKNV
+1402 
-1416 TLPTITK
+1416 
-1423 SGYTCGWATSSNAT
+1423 
-1437 TYKYESGATYVPNAN
+1437 
-1452 GSSNLTLYG
+1452 
-1461 VCKRIAP
+1461 
-1468 PSLTVKFT
+1468 VK
-1476 TSAGYTNT
+1476 
-1484 CTSAYT
+1484 
-1490 TSHGS
+1490 
-1495 CTFDDK
+1495 
-1501 YYAPLSLSIVATDT
+1501 
-1515 NEVTNMKL
+1515 
-1523 EYNKPGQTSYTD
+1523 
-1535 ITGSYELS
+1535 
-1543 FTKSDN
+1543 
-1549 TYTAKTSIGSS
+1549 
-1560 GKRKLRITATNNKG
+1560 
-1574 KTGTVILNI
+1574 
-1583 NIIPRTFAAQNNC
+1583 
-1596 SDKTL
+1596 
-1601 TADGNIFV
+1601 
-1609 WKGESSCT
+1609 
-1617 NASKSPCGQMQ
+1617 
-1628 KDTLGLISQGAELC
+1628 
-1642 YVKTI
+1642 
-1647 SSSSNVIF
+1647 
-1655 IAAWIEES
+1655 
-1663 QFSHKGGVLT
+1663 
-1673 KGYPGYGTATT
+1673 
-1684 KTFNGKTY
+1684 
-1692 YYSKLTAWCKNAS
+1692 
-1705 CGGGWVIK
+1705 
-1713 PEI
+1713 

>member
-64 IPFAFKSNKSTVN
+64 IPFAFKNSKSTVN

-299 TVTKDTIVND
+299 TVTKDTVVND

-481 QGATTAGTSSVSVT
+481 QGATTAGTSNVSVT

-504 VPAKKYKVTLVYDST
+504 VPAKEYKVTLVYDST
-519 KTEEKTVNLTFG
+519 KTEEKKVKLTFG
-531 GYYSEKNGKGIQ
+531 GYYSETNGKGIQ

-650 PTPKGYTVSFNPNG
+650 PTPKGYTVSFNSNG

-670 ITSQRTFKNWSL
+670 ITSQRTFTNWSL
-682 SGPGSMSGTTYTF
+682 SGSGSISGTTYTF

-719 GHNFKGW
+719 GHKFKGW
-726 YNNGC
+726 YSNGC

-778 RIEPLAKP
+778 RIEPLANP

-793 TEYTGK
+793 TDYTGK
-799 IYSTIEI
+799 IGSTIDI

-817 SFNTNGGSSVSSI
+817 SFNTNGGSSISSI
-830 TSTKSFDRWDNSSP
+830 TSTKSFNGWNNSSP
-844 GKFSGTTYT
+844 GTFSGTTYT

-863 KYKNNSVNLPTPTK
+863 NYKNNSVNLPKPTK
-877 SGYTFVGWYTAS
+877 SGYTFGGWYTAS
-889 SGGTKVSNTYI
+889 SGGTKVN
-900 PEKNITLYAHWSAN
+900 
-914 SYTLTINPN
+914 
-923 GGKWNNSTSNST
+923 
-935 KTGKT
+935 
-940 NSTVTIDNPTPIGFT
+940 
-955 VSFDSNGGN
+955 
-964 NVSSITS
+964 
-971 QRTFAN
+971 
-977 WSLSGSGSI
+977 
-986 SGTTYTFGAGNATLT
+986 
-1001 ANYNNGSITLPSA
+1001 
-1014 TKAGYKFK
+1014 
-1022 GWYSNGC
+1022 
-1029 GTTLIG
+1029 
-1035 NAGESYTPTSNI
+1035 
-1047 TLKACYSYIAYILDV
+1047 
-1062 NPNGGTWNGTTST
+1062 
-1075 TRINPLASPKPS
+1075 
-1087 INGQTEYT
+1087 
-1095 GKIGTTIDI
+1095 
-1104 ANPTPSSGYTV
+1104 
-1115 SFNTNGGNT
+1115 
-1124 INSMTSTKSFSGW
+1124 
-1137 INLGAGSISE
+1137 
-1147 TTFTYGE
+1147 
-1154 GNGSLKANYKNN
+1154 
-1166 SITLPTPSKSGY
+1166 
-1178 TFVGWYTASSGGT
+1178 
-1191 KVSNTYT
+1191 NTYT
-1198 PTGNVT
+1198 PTGNIT

-1293 INYNISYNLANGT
+1293 INYNINYNLANGT
-1306 YGSSH
+1306 HGSSH

-1543 FTKSDN
+1543 FTKSGN

>member
-64 IPFAFKSNKSTVN
+64 IPFAFKNNKSTVN

-90 FIISK
+90 FIVSK

-157 PWEFVGTYKL
+157 PWEFVGTHKL
-167 TFYIENGKITNNNLS
+167 TFYIENGKITNNNLL
-182 VDKYI
+182 VNKYI

-238 SDKECTINLIA
+238 SDKECTINLTA

-383 PFSNWKLT
+383 PFNNWKLT

-418 YGVNSNNT
+418 YKVNSNNT

-438 KWNTKSDGS
+438 KWNTKSNGS
-447 GTSYSSGYAN
+447 GTSYSSGYTK

-519 KTEEKTVNLTFG
+519 KTEEKMVKLTFG
-531 GYYSEKNGKGIQ
+531 GYYSETNGKGIQ

-555 DKASNTTL
+555 DKAKDTTL

-576 PSKTGYTFD
+576 PSKTGNTFA

-591 SGGTKVSNTYTPAG
+591 SGGTKVSNTYTPTG

-622 NPNGGIWNNTTSNS
+622 NPNGGTWNNTTSNS
-636 TKTGTTNS
+636 TKTGTVNS

-719 GHNFKGW
+719 GHKFKGW
-726 YNNGC
+726 YSNGC
-731 GTTFIGNAGESYTP
+731 GTTLIGNAGESYTP
-745 TSNVTLKACYSYY
+745 TSNITLKACYSYI

-770 WNGTTEKT
+770 WNGTTKMT
-778 RIEPLAKP
+778 RIEPLADP

-793 TEYTGK
+793 KDYTGK
-799 IYSTIEI
+799 IYSTIDI

-830 TSTKSFDRWDNSSP
+830 ASTKSFDGWDNSSP
-844 GKFSGTTYT
+844 GKFSGTTYK
-853 YGEGSGYITA
+853 YGEGSGYIMA

-923 GGKWNNSTSNST
+923 GGTWNNTTSNST
-935 KTGKT
+935 KTGTT
-940 NSTVTIDNPTPIGFT
+940 NSTLSITNPTPKGYT
-955 VSFDSNGGN
+955 VSFNSDGGN
-964 NVSSITS
+964 NVNNITS
-971 QRTFAN
+971 QRTFTN

-986 SGTTYTFGAGNATLT
+986 SGTTYTFGSGNATLT
-1001 ANYNNGSITLPSA
+1001 ANYSNGSITLPRA
-1014 TKAGYKFK
+1014 TKAGHKFK

-1029 GTTLIG
+1029 RTTFIG
-1035 NAGESYTPTSNI
+1035 NAEESYTPTSNV
-1047 TLKACYSYIAYILDV
+1047 TLKACYSYYAYILDV
-1062 NPNGGTWNGTTST
+1062 YPNGGTWNGTTEK
-1075 TRINPLASPKPS
+1075 TRIDPLADPKPS
-1087 INGQTEYT
+1087 IYGNKDYT
-1095 GKIGTTIDI
+1095 GKIYSTIDI
-1104 ANPTPSSGYTV
+1104 PNPIPPSGYTV
-1115 SFNTNGGNT
+1115 SFNTNGGSSVSS
-1124 INSMTSTKSFSGW
+1124 IASTKSFDGWDNSSPGKFSG
-1137 INLGAGSISE
+1137 
-1147 TTFTYGE
+1147 TTYKYGE
-1154 GNGSLKANYKNN
+1154 GSGYIMAKYKNN
-1166 SITLPTPSKSGY
+1166 SVNLPTPTKSGY

-1191 KVSNTYT
+1191 KVSNTYI
-1198 PTGNVT
+1198 PEKNIT

-1214 TLSFDANGCGTLGVS
+1214 RLSFDANGCGTLGIS
-1229 YVTATVGKTYG
+1229 FVTATIDKTYG

-1252 LTTGKKF
+1252 IKAGKNF

-1270 KITNSTTVTASSDN
+1270 KITNSTKVTASSDN
-1284 GTLYAHCSY
+1284 GILYAHCTNNKY
-1293 INYNISYNLANGT
+1293 NIKYNYNGGT
-1306 YGSSH
+1306 KGSSA
-1311 PTSAKYGDVINISKP
+1311 PTIAEYFNVINISNP
-1326 SKKVTISLSR
+1326 TKKVKVTLNSNNTGATIS
-1336 GTNASNA
+1336 A
-1343 KISSTSV
+1343 TSV
-1350 SAAQTFAGWTATN
+1350 SAAQTFTGWTANNIKTSTAQYGTTTSVGTYWSDSSTLAKGPYFEN
-1363 LNTTTARR
+1363 LNP
-1371 GTSSSSVNTQWS
+1371 
-1383 SGSTKSTYTY
+1383 
-1393 YKNLTATNN
+1393 TNN
-1402 ATVNLTANWTQKNV
+1402 STVTLIANWSQKGV
-1416 TLPTITK
+1416 KLPTITK
-1423 SGYTCGWATSSNAT
+1423 TGYTCGWASSASAT
-1437 TYKYESGATYVPNAN
+1437 TYTYASGAIYVPNAY
-1452 GSSNLTLYG
+1452 GSTKITLYG
-1461 VCKRIAP
+1461 VCKANNLP
-1468 PSLTVKFT
+1468 VLTLKVSDKT
-1476 TSAGYTNT
+1476 NGQYTCKSGT
-1484 CTSAYT
+1484 CTL
-1490 TSHGS
+1490 TSDYQLPV
-1495 CTFDDK
+1495 TFDVTATSDNANITK
-1501 YYAPLSLSIVATDT
+1501 LVMNYNKAYQSTYTEITDSSEQTITPGRTVTSSYTLNGPGHRVIQYVATDANGRST
-1515 NEVTNMKL
+1515 TVTV
-1523 EYNKPGQTSYTD
+1523 
-1535 ITGSYELS
+1535 
-1543 FTKSDN
+1543 
-1549 TYTAKTSIGSS
+1549 
-1560 GKRKLRITATNNKG
+1560 R
-1574 KTGTVILNI
+1574 LNI
-1583 NIIPRTFAAQNNC
+1583 APESFASQNNC
-1596 SDKTL
+1596 SNKTI
-1601 TADGNIFV
+1601 TATDDIYV
-1609 WKGESSCT
+1609 WRGESNCT
-1617 NASKSPCGQMQ
+1617 NSSKSPCGQMQ
-1628 KDTLGLISQGAELC
+1628 GDTIGIIGSGAELC
-1642 YVKTI
+1642 YTETVSK
-1647 SSSSNVIF
+1647 SSNVIF
-1655 IAAWIEES
+1655 IRAWIEES
-1663 QFSHKGGVLT
+1663 QFKYKGGLLSPNYIDYYHY
-1673 KGYPGYGTATT
+1673 KLPTT
-1684 KTFNGKTY
+1684 KVYDGKTY
-1692 YYSKLTAWCKNAS
+1692 YYSKLTAWCTNSS
-1705 CGGGWVIK
+1705 CGYGWTIT

>member
-64 IPFAFKSNKSTVN
+64 IPFAFKNNKSTVN

-90 FIISK
+90 FIVSK

-167 TFYIENGKITNNNLS
+167 TFYIENGKITNNNLL

-299 TVTKDTIVND
+299 TVTKDTVVND

-438 KWNTKSDGS
+438 KWNTKSNGS
-447 GTSYSSGYAN
+447 GTSYSSGYTK
-457 YSANSNITLYAICS
+457 YSANSNITLYAICN

-650 PTPKGYTVSFNPNG
+650 PTPKGYTVSFNSNG

-670 ITSQRTFKNWSL
+670 ITSQRTFTNWSL
-682 SGPGSMSGTTYTF
+682 SGSGSISGTTYTF
-695 GAGNATL
+695 GSGNATL

-719 GHNFKGW
+719 GHKFKGW
-726 YNNGC
+726 YSNGC

-778 RIEPLAKP
+778 RIEPLANP

-793 TEYTGK
+793 TNYTGK
-799 IYSTIEI
+799 IGSTIDI

-817 SFNTNGGSSVSSI
+817 SFNTNGGSSISSI
-830 TSTKSFDRWDNSSP
+830 TSTKSFNGWNNSSP
-844 GKFSGTTYT
+844 GTFSGTTYT

-863 KYKNNSVNLPTPTK
+863 NYKNNSVNLPKPTK
-877 SGYTFVGWYTAS
+877 SGYTFGGWYTAS
-889 SGGTKVSNTYI
+889 SGGTKVN
-900 PEKNITLYAHWSAN
+900 
-914 SYTLTINPN
+914 
-923 GGKWNNSTSNST
+923 
-935 KTGKT
+935 
-940 NSTVTIDNPTPIGFT
+940 
-955 VSFDSNGGN
+955 
-964 NVSSITS
+964 
-971 QRTFAN
+971 
-977 WSLSGSGSI
+977 
-986 SGTTYTFGAGNATLT
+986 
-1001 ANYNNGSITLPSA
+1001 
-1014 TKAGYKFK
+1014 
-1022 GWYSNGC
+1022 
-1029 GTTLIG
+1029 
-1035 NAGESYTPTSNI
+1035 
-1047 TLKACYSYIAYILDV
+1047 
-1062 NPNGGTWNGTTST
+1062 
-1075 TRINPLASPKPS
+1075 
-1087 INGQTEYT
+1087 
-1095 GKIGTTIDI
+1095 
-1104 ANPTPSSGYTV
+1104 
-1115 SFNTNGGNT
+1115 
-1124 INSMTSTKSFSGW
+1124 
-1137 INLGAGSISE
+1137 
-1147 TTFTYGE
+1147 
-1154 GNGSLKANYKNN
+1154 
-1166 SITLPTPSKSGY
+1166 
-1178 TFVGWYTASSGGT
+1178 
-1191 KVSNTYT
+1191 NTYT
-1198 PTGNVT
+1198 PTGNIT

-1495 CTFDDK
+1495 CTFDNK

-1628 KDTLGLISQGAELC
+1628 KDTLGLISKGAELC

>member
-30 VNNSQRY
+30 ASNSQRY

-64 IPFAFKSNKSTVN
+64 IPFAFKNNKSTVN

-90 FIISK
+90 FIVSK

-117 KAINV
+117 KAINI

-143 IPGTKTKGSGTKNN
+143 IPGTKTKGSGTKTN

-211 NNNCDFEYEYDK
+211 SNNCDFEYEYDK

-238 SDKECTINLIA
+238 SDKECTINLTA

-278 ICTSVSKPGY
+278 ICTGVSKPGY
-288 MFKGWKDASGN
+288 MFKGWKDVSGN

-309 NLKLTAEWEIKKYT
+309 NLKLTAQWEIKKYT

-368 NTNATISKNIVEAER
+368 NTNATISKNTIEAER
-383 PFSNWKLT
+383 PFNNWKLT

-418 YGVNSNNT
+418 YRVNSNNT
-426 TLALISKAGHTC
+426 TLALISKTGHIC

-447 GTSYSSGYAN
+447 GTSYTSGYTN

-471 ANSYKVLLDN
+471 ANSYKVSLDN

-504 VPAKKYKVTLVYDST
+504 VPAKAYKVTLVYDST
-519 KTEEKTVNLTFG
+519 KTEEKTVKLTFG
-531 GYYSEKNGKGIQ
+531 GYYSETNGKGIQ

-576 PSKTGYTFD
+576 PSKTGNTFN

-591 SGGTKVSNTYTPAG
+591 SGGTKVSNTYTPTG

-622 NPNGGIWNNTTSNS
+622 NPNGGTWNNTTSTS

-644 KLSIAN
+644 TLSIAN
-650 PTPKGYTVSFNPNG
+650 PTPKGY
-664 GNNVNS
+664 
-670 ITSQRTFKNWSL
+670 
-682 SGPGSMSGTTYTF
+682 
-695 GAGNATL
+695 
-702 TANYNN
+702 
-708 GSITLPSATKA
+708 
-719 GHNFKGW
+719 
-726 YNNGC
+726 
-731 GTTFIGNAGESYTP
+731 
-745 TSNVTLKACYSYY
+745 
-758 AYILDVYPNGGT
+758 
-770 WNGTTEKT
+770 
-778 RIEPLAKP
+778 
-786 KPSIYGN
+786 
-793 TEYTGK
+793 
-799 IYSTIEI
+799 
-806 PNPIPPSGYTV
+806 
-817 SFNTNGGSSVSSI
+817 
-830 TSTKSFDRWDNSSP
+830 
-844 GKFSGTTYT
+844 
-853 YGEGSGYITA
+853 
-863 KYKNNSVNLPTPTK
+863 
-877 SGYTFVGWYTAS
+877 
-889 SGGTKVSNTYI
+889 
-900 PEKNITLYAHWSAN
+900 
-914 SYTLTINPN
+914 
-923 GGKWNNSTSNST
+923 
-935 KTGKT
+935 
-940 NSTVTIDNPTPIGFT
+940 T

-1014 TKAGYKFK
+1014 TKAGHNFKGWYSNGCGTTFIGNAGESYTPTRNVTLKACYTYYAYILDVYPNGGTWNGTTEKTKIEPLANPKPSIYGNTNYTGKIGSTIDIPNPIPPSGYTVSFNTNGGNSISSITSTKSFSGWTNSSPGTFSETTYTYGEGSGYITANYKNNSVNLPTPTKSGYTFNGWYTQSSGGSKVSNTYTPTANTTLYAHWSANSYTLTINPNGGKWNNSTSNSTKTGKTNSTVTINNPTPIGYTVSFDSNGGNNVSSITSQRTFANWSLSGSGSISGTTYTFGAGNATLTANYNNGSITLPSATKAGHKFK

-1035 NAGESYTPTSNI
+1035 KAGENYTPTSNV

-1087 INGQTEYT
+1087 INGQTNYT

-1137 INLGAGSISE
+1137 TNSGAGSISG

-1178 TFVGWYTASSGGT
+1178 TFVGWYTQSSGGS

-1198 PTGNVT
+1198 PSANTT
-1204 LYAHWSANSY
+1204 LYARWSANSY
-1214 TLSFDANGCGTLGVS
+1214 TLSFNANGCGTLGIS
-1229 YVTATVGKTYG
+1229 YVTVTVGKTYG

-1252 LTTGKKF
+1252 STTGKGF
-1259 DGWYTSSSGGN
+1259 DGWYTATSGGN

-1284 GTLYAHCSY
+1284 GTLYAHCTNNKY
-1293 INYNISYNLANGT
+1293 NIKYNYNGGT
-1306 YGSSH
+1306 KGSSA
-1311 PTSAKYGDVINISKP
+1311 PTSAEYFNVINISNPTKTV
-1326 SKKVTISLSR
+1326 KVTLNSNKTGATIS
-1336 GTNASNA
+1336 A
-1343 KISSTSV
+1343 TSV
-1350 SAAQTFAGWTATN
+1350 SAAQTFNGWTASNINTSKARYG
-1363 LNTTTARR
+1363 TTTSV
-1371 GTSSSSVNTQWS
+1371 GTSWS
-1383 SGSTKSTYTY
+1383 SGSTLAKGPYF
-1393 YKNLTATNN
+1393 KNLNPIDN
-1402 ATVNLTANWTQKNV
+1402 STVTLTANWGQKNIK
-1416 TLPTITK
+1416 LPTISK
-1423 SGYTCGWATSSNAT
+1423 SGYTCGWAASSTAT
-1437 TYKYESGATYVPNAN
+1437 TYTYASGATYVPNAN
-1452 GSSNLTLYG
+1452 GSANITLYG
-1461 VCKRIAP
+1461 VCKRIASP
-1468 PSLTVKFT
+1468 TLTVKFT

-1484 CTSAYT
+1484 CTDTYT

-1495 CTFDDK
+1495 CTFNDG

-1515 NEVTNMKL
+1515 NTVTNMKL
-1523 EYNKPGQTSYTD
+1523 EYNKPEQTSYTD
-1535 ITGSYELS
+1535 IIGSYELS
-1543 FTKSDN
+1543 PTKSGN
-1549 TYTAKTSIGSS
+1549 TYTATTSIGST
-1560 GKRKLRITATNNKG
+1560 GKRKLRITATNSQG
-1574 KTGTVILNI
+1574 KTSTVILNI
-1583 NIIPRTFAAQNNC
+1583 NIIPKTFAAQNNC

-1601 TADGNIFV
+1601 TAAGNIFV

-1617 NASKSPCGQMQ
+1617 NANKSPCGQMQ
-1628 KDTLGLISQGAELC
+1628 ADTIGLISQGAELC

-1647 SSSSNVIF
+1647 SSSSNIIF

-1663 QFSHKGGVLT
+1663 QFKHKGGVLT
-1673 KGYPGYGTATT
+1673 PKYPGYGTATT

-1692 YYSKLTAWCKNAS
+1692 YYSKLTAWCNNAS
-1705 CGGGWVIK
+1705 CGYGWVIK

>member
-64 IPFAFKSNKSTVN
+64 IPFAFKNSKSTVN

-90 FIISK
+90 FIVSK

-143 IPGTKTKGSGTKNN
+143 IPGTKIKGSGTKNN
-157 PWEFVGTYKL
+157 PWEFVGTHKL
-167 TFYIENGKITNNNLS
+167 TFYIENGKITNNNLL

-299 TVTKDTIVND
+299 TVTKDTVVND

-504 VPAKKYKVTLVYDST
+504 VPAKEYKVTLVYDST
-519 KTEEKTVNLTFG
+519 KTEEKTVKLTFG

-543 YINASGSGVKAY
+543 YINASGSGVKSY
-555 DKASNTTL
+555 DKATNTTL

-650 PTPKGYTVSFNPNG
+650 PTPKGYTVSFNSNG

-670 ITSQRTFKNWSL
+670 ITSQRTFTNWSL

-708 GSITLPSATKA
+708 GSITLPSVSKA
-719 GHNFKGW
+719 GHKFKGW
-726 YNNGC
+726 YSNGC
-731 GTTFIGNAGESYTP
+731 SGTFIGNAGESYTP

-778 RIEPLAKP
+778 RIEPLANP

-793 TEYTGK
+793 TDYTGK
-799 IYSTIEI
+799 IGSTIDI

-817 SFNTNGGSSVSSI
+817 SFNTNGGSSISSI
-830 TSTKSFDRWDNSSP
+830 TSTKSFNGWNNSSP
-844 GKFSGTTYT
+844 GTFSGTTYT

-863 KYKNNSVNLPTPTK
+863 NYKNNSVNLPKPTK
-877 SGYTFVGWYTAS
+877 SGYTFGGWYTAS
-889 SGGTKVSNTYI
+889 SGGTKVN
-900 PEKNITLYAHWSAN
+900 
-914 SYTLTINPN
+914 
-923 GGKWNNSTSNST
+923 
-935 KTGKT
+935 
-940 NSTVTIDNPTPIGFT
+940 
-955 VSFDSNGGN
+955 
-964 NVSSITS
+964 
-971 QRTFAN
+971 
-977 WSLSGSGSI
+977 
-986 SGTTYTFGAGNATLT
+986 
-1001 ANYNNGSITLPSA
+1001 
-1014 TKAGYKFK
+1014 
-1022 GWYSNGC
+1022 
-1029 GTTLIG
+1029 
-1035 NAGESYTPTSNI
+1035 
-1047 TLKACYSYIAYILDV
+1047 
-1062 NPNGGTWNGTTST
+1062 
-1075 TRINPLASPKPS
+1075 
-1087 INGQTEYT
+1087 
-1095 GKIGTTIDI
+1095 
-1104 ANPTPSSGYTV
+1104 
-1115 SFNTNGGNT
+1115 
-1124 INSMTSTKSFSGW
+1124 
-1137 INLGAGSISE
+1137 
-1147 TTFTYGE
+1147 
-1154 GNGSLKANYKNN
+1154 
-1166 SITLPTPSKSGY
+1166 
-1178 TFVGWYTASSGGT
+1178 
-1191 KVSNTYT
+1191 NTYT
-1198 PTGNVT
+1198 PTGNIT

-1468 PSLTVKFT
+1468 PSLTVKFKT
-1476 TSAGYTNT
+1476 AAGYTNT
-1484 CTSAYT
+1484 CTDTYT

-1495 CTFDDK
+1495 CTFNDG

-1628 KDTLGLISQGAELC
+1628 ADTLGLISKGAELC

-1647 SSSSNVIF
+1647 SSTSNVIF

-1692 YYSKLTAWCKNAS
+1692 YYSKLTAWCNNAS
-1705 CGGGWVIK
+1705 CGYGWVITPK
-1713 PEI
+1713 IQ

>member
-64 IPFAFKSNKSTVN
+64 IPFAFKNSKSTVN

-90 FIISK
+90 FIVSK

-167 TFYIENGKITNNNLS
+167 TFYIENGKITNNNLL

-299 TVTKDTIVND
+299 TVTKDTVVND

-481 QGATTAGTSSVSVT
+481 QGATTAGTSNVSVT

-504 VPAKKYKVTLVYDST
+504 VPAKEYKVTLVYDST
-519 KTEEKTVNLTFG
+519 KTEEKTVKLTFG
-531 GYYSEKNGKGIQ
+531 GYYSETNGKGIQ
-543 YINASGSGVKAY
+543 YINASGSGVKSY

-650 PTPKGYTVSFNPNG
+650 PTPKGYTVSFNSNG

-670 ITSQRTFKNWSL
+670 ITSQRTFTNWSL

-719 GHNFKGW
+719 GHKFKGW
-726 YNNGC
+726 YSNGC

-778 RIEPLAKP
+778 RIEPLANP

-793 TEYTGK
+793 TNYTGK
-799 IYSTIEI
+799 IGSTIDI

-817 SFNTNGGSSVSSI
+817 SFDTNGGSSVSSI
-830 TSTKSFDRWDNSSP
+830 TSTKSFNGWNNSSP
-844 GKFSGTTYT
+844 GTFSGTTYT

-863 KYKNNSVNLPTPTK
+863 NYKNNSVNLPTPTK
-877 SGYTFVGWYTAS
+877 SGYTFGGWYTAS
-889 SGGTKVSNTYI
+889 SGGTKVN
-900 PEKNITLYAHWSAN
+900 
-914 SYTLTINPN
+914 
-923 GGKWNNSTSNST
+923 
-935 KTGKT
+935 
-940 NSTVTIDNPTPIGFT
+940 
-955 VSFDSNGGN
+955 
-964 NVSSITS
+964 
-971 QRTFAN
+971 
-977 WSLSGSGSI
+977 
-986 SGTTYTFGAGNATLT
+986 
-1001 ANYNNGSITLPSA
+1001 
-1014 TKAGYKFK
+1014 
-1022 GWYSNGC
+1022 
-1029 GTTLIG
+1029 
-1035 NAGESYTPTSNI
+1035 
-1047 TLKACYSYIAYILDV
+1047 
-1062 NPNGGTWNGTTST
+1062 
-1075 TRINPLASPKPS
+1075 
-1087 INGQTEYT
+1087 
-1095 GKIGTTIDI
+1095 
-1104 ANPTPSSGYTV
+1104 
-1115 SFNTNGGNT
+1115 
-1124 INSMTSTKSFSGW
+1124 
-1137 INLGAGSISE
+1137 
-1147 TTFTYGE
+1147 
-1154 GNGSLKANYKNN
+1154 
-1166 SITLPTPSKSGY
+1166 
-1178 TFVGWYTASSGGT
+1178 
-1191 KVSNTYT
+1191 NTYT
-1198 PTGNVT
+1198 PTENIT

-1240 DADDGDG
+1240 DANDGDG

-1293 INYNISYNLANGT
+1293 INYNINYNLANGT
-1306 YGSSH
+1306 HGSSH

-1628 KDTLGLISQGAELC
+1628 KDTLGLISKGAELC

>member
-64 IPFAFKSNKSTVN
+64 IPFAFKNSKSTVN

-90 FIISK
+90 FIVSK

-299 TVTKDTIVND
+299 TVTKDTVVND

-481 QGATTAGTSSVSVT
+481 QGATTAGTLNVSVT

-504 VPAKKYKVTLVYDST
+504 VPAKEYKVTLVYDST
-519 KTEEKTVNLTFG
+519 KTEEKTVKLTFG
-531 GYYSEKNGKGIQ
+531 GYYSETNGKGIQ

-555 DKASNTTL
+555 DIASNTTL

-591 SGGTKVSNTYTPAG
+591 SGGTKVSNTYKPAG

-650 PTPKGYTVSFNPNG
+650 PTPKGYTVSFNSNG

-670 ITSQRTFKNWSL
+670 ITSQRTFTNWSL
-682 SGPGSMSGTTYTF
+682 SGSGSISGTTYTF
-695 GAGNATL
+695 GSGNATL

-719 GHNFKGW
+719 GHKFKGW
-726 YNNGC
+726 YSNGC

-778 RIEPLAKP
+778 RIEPLANP

-793 TEYTGK
+793 TDYTGK
-799 IYSTIEI
+799 IGSTIDI

-817 SFNTNGGSSVSSI
+817 SFNTNGGSSISSI
-830 TSTKSFDRWDNSSP
+830 TSTKSFNGWNNSSP
-844 GKFSGTTYT
+844 GTFSGTTYT

-863 KYKNNSVNLPTPTK
+863 NYKNNSVNLPKPTK
-877 SGYTFVGWYTAS
+877 SGYTFGGWYTAS
-889 SGGTKVSNTYI
+889 SGGTKVN
-900 PEKNITLYAHWSAN
+900 
-914 SYTLTINPN
+914 
-923 GGKWNNSTSNST
+923 
-935 KTGKT
+935 
-940 NSTVTIDNPTPIGFT
+940 
-955 VSFDSNGGN
+955 
-964 NVSSITS
+964 
-971 QRTFAN
+971 
-977 WSLSGSGSI
+977 
-986 SGTTYTFGAGNATLT
+986 
-1001 ANYNNGSITLPSA
+1001 
-1014 TKAGYKFK
+1014 
-1022 GWYSNGC
+1022 
-1029 GTTLIG
+1029 
-1035 NAGESYTPTSNI
+1035 
-1047 TLKACYSYIAYILDV
+1047 
-1062 NPNGGTWNGTTST
+1062 
-1075 TRINPLASPKPS
+1075 
-1087 INGQTEYT
+1087 
-1095 GKIGTTIDI
+1095 
-1104 ANPTPSSGYTV
+1104 
-1115 SFNTNGGNT
+1115 
-1124 INSMTSTKSFSGW
+1124 
-1137 INLGAGSISE
+1137 
-1147 TTFTYGE
+1147 
-1154 GNGSLKANYKNN
+1154 
-1166 SITLPTPSKSGY
+1166 
-1178 TFVGWYTASSGGT
+1178 
-1191 KVSNTYT
+1191 NTYT
-1198 PTGNVT
+1198 PTGNIT

-1343 KISSTSV
+1343 TISSTSV

-1402 ATVNLTANWTQKNV
+1402 ATVNLTANWTQKSV

-1423 SGYTCGWATSSNAT
+1423 SGYTCGWATSSTAT

-1543 FTKSDN
+1543 PTQSGN

-1628 KDTLGLISQGAELC
+1628 ADTLGLISQGAELC

>member
-64 IPFAFKSNKSTVN
+64 IPFAFKNNKSTVN

-90 FIISK
+90 FIVSK

-167 TFYIENGKITNNNLS
+167 TFYIENGKITNNNLL

-193 TEGQI
+193 TAGQI
-198 VINFKPDSTFAYY
+198 VINFKPDSSFTYY

-223 TNKIHRIFKSNKDIT
+223 TNKIHRIFKPNKDIT

-249 TGLLVQYDLNGGTGN
+249 TGLLIQYDLNGGTGN
-264 CENLSVTKGSKLTN
+264 CESLSVTKGSKLTN

-299 TVTKDTIVND
+299 IVTKDTIVND
-309 NLKLTAEWEIKKYT
+309 NLKLTAQWEIKK
-323 LTVKPNGGV
+323 
-332 WNNQTENKT
+332 
-341 IEQEYM
+341 
-347 STTTID
+347 
-353 NPTKGS
+353 
-359 TYKITFDSN
+359 
-368 NTNATISKNIVEAER
+368 
-383 PFSNWKLT
+383 
-391 KDVNDVT
+391 
-398 TKLEN
+398 
-403 NKFTFGTSNATIEAN
+403 
-418 YGVNSNNT
+418 
-426 TLALISKAGHTC
+426 
-438 KWNTKSDGS
+438 
-447 GTSYSSGYAN
+447 
-457 YSANSNITLYAICS
+457 
-471 ANSYKVLLDN
+471 
-481 QGATTAGTSSVSVT
+481 
-495 YGKNISNIT
+495 
-504 VPAKKYKVTLVYDST
+504 
-519 KTEEKTVNLTFG
+519 
-531 GYYSEKNGKGIQ
+531 
-543 YINASGSGVKAY
+543 
-555 DKASNTTL
+555 
-563 YAKWNSASITLPT
+563 
-576 PSKTGYTFD
+576 
-585 GWYTQS
+585 
-591 SGGTKVSNTYTPAG
+591 
-605 NVTLYAHWT
+605 
-614 NVNYTLTI
+614 YTLTI
-622 NPNGGIWNNTTSNS
+622 NPNGGTWNNTTSNS

-644 KLSIAN
+644 TLSIAN
-650 PTPKGYTVSFNPNG
+650 PTPKGYTVSFNTDG

-670 ITSQRTFKNWSL
+670 ITSQRTFTNWSL
-682 SGPGSMSGTTYTF
+682 SGSGSISGTTYTF

-708 GSITLPSATKA
+708 GSITLPSVSKA
-719 GHNFKGW
+719 GHKFKGW
-726 YNNGC
+726 YSNGC
-731 GTTFIGNAGESYTP
+731 SGTFIGNAGESYTP

-778 RIEPLAKP
+778 RIEPRANP

-793 TEYTGK
+793 TNYTGK
-799 IYSTIEI
+799 IGSTIDI

-817 SFNTNGGSSVSSI
+817 SFDTNGGSSVSSI
-830 TSTKSFDRWDNSSP
+830 TSTKSFNGWNNSSP
-844 GKFSGTTYT
+844 GTFSGTTYT

-863 KYKNNSVNLPTPTK
+863 NYKNNSVNLPTPTK
-877 SGYTFVGWYTAS
+877 LGYTFGGWYTAS
-889 SGGTKVSNTYI
+889 SGGTKVSNTYT
-900 PEKNITLYAHWSAN
+900 PTVNTTLYAHWNAN

-923 GGKWNNSTSNST
+923 GGTWNNTTSNST
-935 KTGKT
+935 KTGTT
-940 NSTVTIDNPTPIGFT
+940 NSTLSIANPTPKGYT
-955 VSFDSNGGN
+955 VSFNTDGGN
-964 NVSSITS
+964 NVNSITS
-971 QRTFAN
+971 QRTFTN

-1001 ANYNNGSITLPSA
+1001 ANYNNGSITLPSVS
-1014 TKAGYKFK
+1014 KAGHKFK

-1029 GTTLIG
+1029 SGTFIG
-1035 NAGESYTPTSNI
+1035 NAGESYTPTSNV
-1047 TLKACYSYIAYILDV
+1047 TLKACYSYYAYILDV
-1062 NPNGGTWNGTTST
+1062 YPNGGTWNGTTEK
-1075 TRINPLASPKPS
+1075 TRIEPRANPKPS
-1087 INGQTEYT
+1087 IYGNTNYT
-1095 GKIGTTIDI
+1095 GKIGSTIDI
-1104 ANPTPSSGYTV
+1104 PNPIPPSGYTV
-1115 SFNTNGGNT
+1115 SFDTNGGSSVSS
-1124 INSMTSTKSFSGW
+1124 ITSTKSFNGWNNSSPGTFSG
-1137 INLGAGSISE
+1137 
-1147 TTFTYGE
+1147 TTYTYGE
-1154 GNGSLKANYKNN
+1154 GSGYITANYKNN
-1166 SITLPTPSKSGY
+1166 SVNLPTPTKLGY
-1178 TFVGWYTASSGGT
+1178 TFGGWYTASSGGT

-1198 PTGNVT
+1198 PTVNTT
-1204 LYAHWSANSY
+1204 LYAHWNANSY
-1214 TLSFDANGCGTLGVS
+1214 TLSFDANGCGTLRVS

-1252 LTTGKKF
+1252 LTTGKNF

-1293 INYNISYNLANGT
+1293 INYNINYNLANGT
-1306 YGSSH
+1306 HGSSH

-1326 SKKVTISLSR
+1326 SKKVTINLSR

-1343 KISSTSV
+1343 TISSTSV

-1393 YKNLTATNN
+1393 YKNLTVTNN
-1402 ATVNLTANWTQKNV
+1402 ATVKLTANWTQKSV

-1423 SGYTCGWATSSNAT
+1423 SGYKCGWATSSTAT
-1437 TYKYESGATYVPNAN
+1437 TYTYESGATYVPNAN

-1484 CTSAYT
+1484 CTDTYT
-1490 TSHGS
+1490 TTHGS
-1495 CTFDDK
+1495 CTFDDG

-1543 FTKSDN
+1543 PTKSGN
-1549 TYTAKTSIGSS
+1549 TYTATTSIGST
-1560 GKRKLRITATNNKG
+1560 GKRKLRITATNNQG

-1583 NIIPRTFAAQNNC
+1583 NIIPQTFAAQNNC
-1596 SDKTL
+1596 TDKTI
-1601 TADGNIFV
+1601 TAAGNIFV

-1628 KDTLGLISQGAELC
+1628 ADTLGLISKGAELC

>member
-90 FIISK
+90 FIVSK

-167 TFYIENGKITNNNLS
+167 TFYIENGKITNNNLL
-182 VDKYI
+182 VNKYI

-193 TEGQI
+193 TAGQI
-198 VINFKPDSTFAYY
+198 VINFKPDSSFTYY

-223 TNKIHRIFKSNKDIT
+223 TNKIHRIFKPNKDIT

-249 TGLLVQYDLNGGTGN
+249 TGLLIQYDLNGGTGN
-264 CENLSVTKGSKLTN
+264 CESLSVTKGSKLTN

-299 TVTKDTIVND
+299 IVTKDTIVND
-309 NLKLTAEWEIKKYT
+309 NLKLTAQWEIKKYT

-383 PFSNWKLT
+383 PFNNWKLT

-418 YGVNSNNT
+418 YRVNSNNT
-426 TLALISKAGHTC
+426 TLALISKTGHIC

-447 GTSYSSGYAN
+447 GTSYTSGYTN

-471 ANSYKVLLDN
+471 ANSYKVSLDN

-504 VPAKKYKVTLVYDST
+504 VPAKAYKVTLVYDST
-519 KTEEKTVNLTFG
+519 KTEEKTVKLTFG
-531 GYYSEKNGKGIQ
+531 GYYSETNGKGIQ

-644 KLSIAN
+644 TLSIANPTPPKGYTVSFNTNGGSSLSSITSTKSFSGWSNSGSGSISGTTYTFGAGNGTLTANYKNNSVNLPTPTKSGYTFDGWYTQSSGGTKVSNTYTPTVNTTLYAHWNANSYTLTINPNGGTWNNTTSNSTKTGTTNSTLSIAN
-650 PTPKGYTVSFNPNG
+650 PTPKGYTVSFNTDG

-670 ITSQRTFKNWSL
+670 ITSQRTFTNWSL
-682 SGPGSMSGTTYTF
+682 SGSGSISGTTYTF

-708 GSITLPSATKA
+708 GSITLPSVSKA
-719 GHNFKGW
+719 GHKFKGW
-726 YNNGC
+726 YSNGC
-731 GTTFIGNAGESYTP
+731 SGTFIGNAGESYTP

-778 RIEPLAKP
+778 RIEPLANP

-793 TEYTGK
+793 TNYTGK
-799 IYSTIEI
+799 IGSTIDI

-817 SFNTNGGSSVSSI
+817 SFDTNGGSSVSSI
-830 TSTKSFDRWDNSSP
+830 TSTKSFNGWNNSSP
-844 GKFSGTTYT
+844 GTFSGTTYT

-863 KYKNNSVNLPTPTK
+863 NYKNNSVNLPTPTK
-877 SGYTFVGWYTAS
+877 LGYTFGGWYTAS
-889 SGGTKVSNTYI
+889 SGGTKVN
-900 PEKNITLYAHWSAN
+900 
-914 SYTLTINPN
+914 
-923 GGKWNNSTSNST
+923 
-935 KTGKT
+935 
-940 NSTVTIDNPTPIGFT
+940 
-955 VSFDSNGGN
+955 
-964 NVSSITS
+964 
-971 QRTFAN
+971 
-977 WSLSGSGSI
+977 
-986 SGTTYTFGAGNATLT
+986 
-1001 ANYNNGSITLPSA
+1001 
-1014 TKAGYKFK
+1014 
-1022 GWYSNGC
+1022 
-1029 GTTLIG
+1029 
-1035 NAGESYTPTSNI
+1035 
-1047 TLKACYSYIAYILDV
+1047 
-1062 NPNGGTWNGTTST
+1062 
-1075 TRINPLASPKPS
+1075 
-1087 INGQTEYT
+1087 
-1095 GKIGTTIDI
+1095 
-1104 ANPTPSSGYTV
+1104 
-1115 SFNTNGGNT
+1115 
-1124 INSMTSTKSFSGW
+1124 
-1137 INLGAGSISE
+1137 
-1147 TTFTYGE
+1147 
-1154 GNGSLKANYKNN
+1154 
-1166 SITLPTPSKSGY
+1166 
-1178 TFVGWYTASSGGT
+1178 
-1191 KVSNTYT
+1191 NTYT
-1198 PTGNVT
+1198 PTGNIT

-1214 TLSFDANGCGTLGVS
+1214 TLSFDANGCGTLRVS

-1252 LTTGKKF
+1252 LTTGKNF

-1293 INYNISYNLANGT
+1293 INYNINYNLANGT
-1306 YGSSH
+1306 HGSSH

-1326 SKKVTISLSR
+1326 SKKVTINLSR

-1343 KISSTSV
+1343 TISSTSV

-1393 YKNLTATNN
+1393 YKNLTVTNN
-1402 ATVNLTANWTQKNV
+1402 ATVKLTANWTQKSV

-1423 SGYTCGWATSSNAT
+1423 SGYKCGWATSSTAT
-1437 TYKYESGATYVPNAN
+1437 TYTYESGATYVPNAN
-1452 GSSNLTLYG
+1452 GSSNITLYG

-1484 CTSAYT
+1484 CTDTYT

-1495 CTFDDK
+1495 CTFNDG

-1523 EYNKPGQTSYTD
+1523 EYNDTGQTSYTD
-1535 ITGSYELS
+1535 IIGSYKLS
-1543 FTKSDN
+1543 FTKSGN
-1549 TYTAKTSIGSS
+1549 TYTAKTSIGST
-1560 GKRKLRITATNNKG
+1560 GKRKLRITATNNQG

-1583 NIIPRTFAAQNNC
+1583 NIIPQTFAAQNNC
-1596 SDKTL
+1596 TDKTI
-1601 TADGNIFV
+1601 TAAGNIFV

-1628 KDTLGLISQGAELC
+1628 ADTLGLISKGAELC

>member
-64 IPFAFKSNKSTVN
+64 IPFAFKNSKSTVN

-90 FIISK
+90 FIVSK

-299 TVTKDTIVND
+299 TVTKDTVVND

-504 VPAKKYKVTLVYDST
+504 VPAKEYKVTLVYDST
-519 KTEEKTVNLTFG
+519 KTEEKKVKLTFG
-531 GYYSEKNGKGIQ
+531 GYYSETNGKGIQ
-543 YINASGSGVKAY
+543 YINASGSGVKSY
-555 DKASNTTL
+555 DKAKDTTL

-650 PTPKGYTVSFNPNG
+650 PTPKGYTVSFNSNG

-670 ITSQRTFKNWSL
+670 ITSQRTFTNWSL
-682 SGPGSMSGTTYTF
+682 SGSGSISGTTYTF
-695 GAGNATL
+695 GSGNATL

-719 GHNFKGW
+719 GHKFKGW
-726 YNNGC
+726 YSNGC

-793 TEYTGK
+793 TDYTGK
-799 IYSTIEI
+799 IGSTIDI

-817 SFNTNGGSSVSSI
+817 SFNTNGGSSISSI
-830 TSTKSFDRWDNSSP
+830 TSTKSFNGWNNSSP
-844 GKFSGTTYT
+844 GTFSGTTYT

-863 KYKNNSVNLPTPTK
+863 NYKNNSVNLPKPTK
-877 SGYTFVGWYTAS
+877 SGYTFNGWYTAS
-889 SGGTKVSNTYI
+889 SGGTKVN
-900 PEKNITLYAHWSAN
+900 
-914 SYTLTINPN
+914 
-923 GGKWNNSTSNST
+923 
-935 KTGKT
+935 
-940 NSTVTIDNPTPIGFT
+940 
-955 VSFDSNGGN
+955 
-964 NVSSITS
+964 
-971 QRTFAN
+971 
-977 WSLSGSGSI
+977 
-986 SGTTYTFGAGNATLT
+986 
-1001 ANYNNGSITLPSA
+1001 
-1014 TKAGYKFK
+1014 
-1022 GWYSNGC
+1022 
-1029 GTTLIG
+1029 
-1035 NAGESYTPTSNI
+1035 
-1047 TLKACYSYIAYILDV
+1047 
-1062 NPNGGTWNGTTST
+1062 
-1075 TRINPLASPKPS
+1075 
-1087 INGQTEYT
+1087 
-1095 GKIGTTIDI
+1095 
-1104 ANPTPSSGYTV
+1104 
-1115 SFNTNGGNT
+1115 
-1124 INSMTSTKSFSGW
+1124 
-1137 INLGAGSISE
+1137 
-1147 TTFTYGE
+1147 
-1154 GNGSLKANYKNN
+1154 
-1166 SITLPTPSKSGY
+1166 
-1178 TFVGWYTASSGGT
+1178 
-1191 KVSNTYT
+1191 NTYT
-1198 PTGNVT
+1198 PTGNIT

-1336 GTNASNA
+1336 GTNASDA

-1543 FTKSDN
+1543 FTKSGN

>member
-64 IPFAFKSNKSTVN
+64 IPFAFKNNKSTVN

-90 FIISK
+90 FIVSK

-157 PWEFVGTYKL
+157 PWEFVGTHKL
-167 TFYIENGKITNNNLS
+167 TFYIENGKITNNNLL

-264 CENLSVTKGSKLTN
+264 CESLSVTKGSKLTN

-299 TVTKDTIVND
+299 TITKDTVVND

-359 TYKITFDSN
+359 TYKITFNSN

-447 GTSYSSGYAN
+447 GTSYSSGYAK

-531 GYYSEKNGKGIQ
+531 GYYSETNGKGIQ

-650 PTPKGYTVSFNPNG
+650 PTPKGYTVSFNSNG

-670 ITSQRTFKNWSL
+670 ITSQRTFTNWSL
-682 SGPGSMSGTTYTF
+682 SGSGSISGTTYTF
-695 GAGNATL
+695 GSGNATL

-719 GHNFKGW
+719 GHKFKGW
-726 YNNGC
+726 YSNGC

-778 RIEPLAKP
+778 RIEPLANP

-793 TEYTGK
+793 TDYTGK
-799 IYSTIEI
+799 IGSTIEI

-817 SFNTNGGSSVSSI
+817 SFNTNGGSSISSI
-830 TSTKSFDRWDNSSP
+830 TSTKSFNGWNNSSP
-844 GKFSGTTYT
+844 GTFSGTTYT

-863 KYKNNSVNLPTPTK
+863 NYKNNSVNLPKPTK
-877 SGYTFVGWYTAS
+877 SGYTFNGWYTAS
-889 SGGTKVSNTYI
+889 SGGTKVN
-900 PEKNITLYAHWSAN
+900 
-914 SYTLTINPN
+914 
-923 GGKWNNSTSNST
+923 
-935 KTGKT
+935 
-940 NSTVTIDNPTPIGFT
+940 
-955 VSFDSNGGN
+955 
-964 NVSSITS
+964 
-971 QRTFAN
+971 
-977 WSLSGSGSI
+977 
-986 SGTTYTFGAGNATLT
+986 
-1001 ANYNNGSITLPSA
+1001 
-1014 TKAGYKFK
+1014 
-1022 GWYSNGC
+1022 
-1029 GTTLIG
+1029 
-1035 NAGESYTPTSNI
+1035 
-1047 TLKACYSYIAYILDV
+1047 
-1062 NPNGGTWNGTTST
+1062 
-1075 TRINPLASPKPS
+1075 
-1087 INGQTEYT
+1087 
-1095 GKIGTTIDI
+1095 
-1104 ANPTPSSGYTV
+1104 
-1115 SFNTNGGNT
+1115 
-1124 INSMTSTKSFSGW
+1124 
-1137 INLGAGSISE
+1137 
-1147 TTFTYGE
+1147 
-1154 GNGSLKANYKNN
+1154 
-1166 SITLPTPSKSGY
+1166 
-1178 TFVGWYTASSGGT
+1178 
-1191 KVSNTYT
+1191 NTYT
-1198 PTGNVT
+1198 PTGNIT

-1543 FTKSDN
+1543 PTQSGN

>member
-64 IPFAFKSNKSTVN
+64 IPFAFKNSKSTVN

-90 FIISK
+90 FIVSK

-299 TVTKDTIVND
+299 TVTKDTVVND

-504 VPAKKYKVTLVYDST
+504 VPAKEYKVTLVYDST
-519 KTEEKTVNLTFG
+519 KTEEKKVKLTFG
-531 GYYSEKNGKGIQ
+531 GYYSETNGKGIQ
-543 YINASGSGVKAY
+543 YINASGSGVKSY

-650 PTPKGYTVSFNPNG
+650 PTPKGYTVSFNSNG

-670 ITSQRTFKNWSL
+670 ITSQRTFTNWSL
-682 SGPGSMSGTTYTF
+682 SGSGSISGTTYTF
-695 GAGNATL
+695 GSGNATL

-719 GHNFKGW
+719 GHKFKGW
-726 YNNGC
+726 YSNGC

-778 RIEPLAKP
+778 RIEPLANP

-793 TEYTGK
+793 TDYTGK
-799 IYSTIEI
+799 IGSTIDI

-817 SFNTNGGSSVSSI
+817 SFNTNGGSSISSI
-830 TSTKSFDRWDNSSP
+830 TSTKSFNGWNNSSP
-844 GKFSGTTYT
+844 GTFSGTTYT

-863 KYKNNSVNLPTPTK
+863 NYKNNSVNLPKPTK
-877 SGYTFVGWYTAS
+877 SGYTFNGWYTAS
-889 SGGTKVSNTYI
+889 SGGTKVNNTYT
-900 PEKNITLYAHWSAN
+900 PTENITLYAHWSAN
-914 SYTLTINPN
+914 SY
-923 GGKWNNSTSNST
+923 
-935 KTGKT
+935 
-940 NSTVTIDNPTPIGFT
+940 
-955 VSFDSNGGN
+955 
-964 NVSSITS
+964 
-971 QRTFAN
+971 R
-977 WSLSGSGSI
+977 
-986 SGTTYTFGAGNATLT
+986 
-1001 ANYNNGSITLPSA
+1001 
-1014 TKAGYKFK
+1014 
-1022 GWYSNGC
+1022 
-1029 GTTLIG
+1029 
-1035 NAGESYTPTSNI
+1035 
-1047 TLKACYSYIAYILDV
+1047 
-1062 NPNGGTWNGTTST
+1062 
-1075 TRINPLASPKPS
+1075 
-1087 INGQTEYT
+1087 
-1095 GKIGTTIDI
+1095 
-1104 ANPTPSSGYTV
+1104 
-1115 SFNTNGGNT
+1115 
-1124 INSMTSTKSFSGW
+1124 
-1137 INLGAGSISE
+1137 
-1147 TTFTYGE
+1147 
-1154 GNGSLKANYKNN
+1154 
-1166 SITLPTPSKSGY
+1166 
-1178 TFVGWYTASSGGT
+1178 
-1191 KVSNTYT
+1191 
-1198 PTGNVT
+1198 
-1204 LYAHWSANSY
+1204 
-1214 TLSFDANGCGTLGVS
+1214 LSFDANGCGALGVS

-1336 GTNASNA
+1336 GTNASDA

-1543 FTKSDN
+1543 FTKSGN